1 MNKKKDKL
9 QKNLLTAGIGLA
21 TVVAVGVATDTQ
33 AKASE
38 KDTTTPS
45 TTVKAEKPTVDL
57 KKQVENQ
64 EKVVETTE
72 TEVKDLKNNV
82 ISSTKEVAN
91 IEEKAKEATPE
102 NIAKVEKAVED
113 KKADLKANEEKAT
126 VLASSENSKQKEVA
140 LAETEV
146 KVAEINL
153 NKAKE
158 ETTKAKIDLQ
168 KAKEVLAGT
177 NQEKVVKALEEA
189 KKQVEIDKADLEAKA
204 KALEEAKKQ
213 DKVRQDRINTLTTTK
228 EQATKDYNKASSDL
242 EAKTKE
248 LEVAKTKLALATKE
262 LEVAKNN
269 AEGINRIVLS
279 EEYVKALKDSF
290 DNNLSREEQ
299 DKAYDKLGKL
309 SSQDLKKNSYK
320 NNKNDDTKTKYDIE
334 NLPENIRTEL
344 SLFAADL
351 INQIREQFKLPKVK
365 VTSSAVEFAKI
376 VGNGYMADNWNSLVG
391 HDARAVNEGARKFGL
406 PTSSDEEVA
415 KHQQYYENYY
425 GYGLATKN
433 VTLAQLKRE
442 VYNGIIEFMIGGGE
456 WFHAQSI
463 AGINY
468 GTPDEEY
475 FGLDFSISNGWT
487 NIHYIKVPADYVK
500 QATKTNFN
508 TTEIDNPNN
517 STTLLAKLTTAEKSV
532 SNINV
537 EVDTKTKEQVA
548 LQTAYNN
555 TKKSL
560 TDVTSELEFLE
571 NTKTFTEEA
580 TTSYAKASNK
590 LANDTNVLNKAQKD
604 FDSLNA
610 DVRIKQ
616 KAVEIATTTL
626 AEKESTQVTKQKEF
640 NEKQVVLDTLV
651 KQLGD
656 IQKQI
661 SENNKV
667 ISELKQDIKTK
678 EVELAVLQNAP
689 KLLKVEQ
696 EKLTELKSSLANKEK
711 QLAEA
716 IDLYSKLLKQQIGNL
731 EFDQKAPENVLP
743 EAVIKETTRED
754 VEKYNVKEELDS
766 TLEAGKR
773 VVKVKGVNGKKKVKV
788 ATLTVNG
795 EVVNSIEEVLSEEKA
810 IDEVVLVGTK
820 EEAKPTEPT
829 EPTAPAKPT
838 NLEDKKAKKENVQKL
853 PNTGETTSDVA
864 GFGLLLSVL
873 TLGLYR
879 KKQN

>member
-33 AKASE
+33 VKASE

-72 TEVKDLKNNV
+72 AEVKDLKNNV
-82 ISSTKEVAN
+82 ISSTKKVATL
-91 IEEKAKEATPE
+91 EEKIKEATPE

-126 VLASSENSKQKEVA
+126 VLASSESNKQKEVA

-158 ETTKAKIDLQ
+158 KTTKAKTDLQ

-177 NQEKVVKALEEA
+177 NQEKVIKALEEA
-189 KKQVEIDKADLEAKA
+189 KKQVELDKADLEAKV

-228 EQATKDYNKASSDL
+228 EQVTKDYNKASSDL

-320 NNKNDDTKTKYDIE
+320 NNKNDDMKTKYDIE

-376 VGNGYMADNWNSLVG
+376 VGNGYTTDNWNSLVG
-391 HDARAVNEGARKFGL
+391 HDARAVNEGAREFGL

-463 AGINY
+463 AGINW
-468 GTPDEEY
+468 GQADEEY

-487 NIHYIKVPADYVK
+487 NIHYIKVPANYVK

-508 TTEIDNPNN
+508 TTEIDNPND
-517 STTLLAKLTTAEKSV
+517 STILLAKLTTAEKNV

-548 LQTAYNN
+548 LQSAYNN

-571 NTKTFTEEA
+571 NTKTFTEDA

-590 LANDTNVLNKAQKD
+590 LANDTNALDKAQKD

-610 DVRIKQ
+610 DVKTKQ
-616 KAVEIATTTL
+616 RAVEIATTTL
-626 AEKESTQVTKQKEF
+626 AEKERTQATKQKEF
-640 NEKQVVLDTLV
+640 NERQVVLDTLV

-661 SENNKV
+661 SENNKA
-667 ISELKQDIKTK
+667 ISELKQGIKTK
-678 EVELAVLQNAP
+678 ENELVVLQNAP
-689 KLLKVEQ
+689 KLLKAEQ
-696 EKLTELKSSLANKEK
+696 EKLAELKSSLANKEK

-716 IDLYSKLLKQQIGNL
+716 IDLYSKLLKQEIGSL
-731 EFDQKAPENVLP
+731 EYDQKAPENVLP
-743 EAVIKETTRED
+743 EAIIKETTRED
-754 VEKYNVKEELDS
+754 VVKYNVKEELDS

-773 VVKVKGVNGKKKVKV
+773 VIKVKGINGKKKVKV
-788 ATLTVNG
+788 TTLTVNG
-795 EVVNSIEEVLSEEKA
+795 EVVNSLEEVLSEEKA

-820 EEAKPTEPT
+820 EKTKSTEPT
-829 EPTAPAKPT
+829 TPAKPT
-838 NLEDKKAKKENVQKL
+838 NSEDKKTKKENVQKL

-864 GFGLLLSVL
+864 EFGLLLSVL

-879 KKQN
+879 RKQR

>member
-72 TEVKDLKNNV
+72 AEVKDLKNNV
-82 ISSTKEVAN
+82 ISSTKKVA
-91 IEEKAKEATPE
+91 ILEEKTKEATPE

-126 VLASSENSKQKEVA
+126 VLASSESSKQKEVA

-158 ETTKAKIDLQ
+158 ETTKAKTDLQ
-168 KAKEVLAGT
+168 KVKEVLAGT

-189 KKQVEIDKADLEAKA
+189 KKQVELDKADLEAKA

-279 EEYVKALKDSF
+279 EEYVKALKDSYDY
-290 DNNLSREEQ
+290 DNLTREEREKA
-299 DKAYDKLGKL
+299 DKILEKINYDELR
-309 SSQDLKKNSYK
+309 SKNKYVK
-320 NNKNDDTKTKYDIE
+320 NKNDDNITSYDIE
-334 NLPENIRTEL
+334 NLPENVRTKL

-365 VTSSAVEFAKI
+365 VTSSAIEFAKK
-376 VGNGYMADNWNSLVG
+376 VGDGYTTDNWNNRKG
-391 HDARAVNEGARKFGL
+391 HDAKAINNVAREYGL
-406 PTSSDEEVA
+406 PTTSLKEEA
-415 KHQQYYENYY
+415 EGGQYYENYF
-425 GYGLATKN
+425 GYGLNRKN
-433 VTLAQLKRE
+433 VTYTELKE
-442 VYNGIIEFMIGGGE
+442 EIYKGIVGFMLNGWE
-456 WFHAQSI
+456 WLHAQSI

-508 TTEIDNPNN
+508 STEINNPND

-532 SNINV
+532 SNINE
-537 EVDTKTKEQVA
+537 EVGTKAKEQVA

-560 TDVTSELEFLE
+560 TDATSELEFLE

-580 TTSYAKASNK
+580 TTSYAKASNR
-590 LANDTNVLNKAQKD
+590 LANDTNALNKAQKD
-604 FDSLNA
+604 LDSLNA
-610 DVRIKQ
+610 DVKTKQ
-616 KAVEIATTTL
+616 RAVDIATTTL
-626 AEKESTQVTKQKEF
+626 AEKERAQVTKQKEF

-678 EVELAVLQNAP
+678 ENELVVLQNAP
-689 KLLKVEQ
+689 KLLKAEQ
-696 EKLTELKSSLANKEK
+696 EKLVELKSSLANKER

-754 VEKYNVKEELDS
+754 VVKYNVKEELDS

-829 EPTAPAKPT
+829 TPAKQT
-838 NLEDKKAKKENVQKL
+838 NSEDKKAKKENVQKL

-879 KKQN
+879 RKQR

>member
-72 TEVKDLKNNV
+72 AEVKDLKNNV
-82 ISSTKEVAN
+82 ISSTKKVATL
-91 IEEKAKEATPE
+91 EEKTKEATPE
-102 NIAKVEKAVED
+102 NIAKVEKTVED

-126 VLASSENSKQKEVA
+126 VLANSENRKQKEVS

-153 NKAKE
+153 NEAKE
-158 ETTKAKIDLQ
+158 ETTKAKTDLQ

-189 KKQVEIDKADLEAKA
+189 KKQVELDKADLEAKV

-299 DKAYDKLGKL
+299 DKAYNKLGKL
-309 SSQDLKKNSYK
+309 SSEDLKKNSYK
-320 NNKNDDTKTKYDIE
+320 NNKNDDMKTKYDIE

-376 VGNGYMADNWNSLVG
+376 VGDGYTADNWNSLVG

-406 PTSSDEEVA
+406 LTSSDEEVA

-463 AGINY
+463 AGINW
-468 GTPDEEY
+468 GQADEEY

-487 NIHYIKVPADYVK
+487 NIHYIKVPANYVK

-508 TTEIDNPNN
+508 TTEIDNPND

-537 EVDTKTKEQVA
+537 EVDSKTKEQVA

-580 TTSYAKASNK
+580 TASYTKASNK
-590 LANDTNVLNKAQKD
+590 LANDTNALNKAQKD

-610 DVRIKQ
+610 DVKTKQ
-616 KAVEIATTTL
+616 RAVDIATTTL
-626 AEKESTQVTKQKEF
+626 AEKERAQVTKQKEF

-661 SENNKV
+661 SESNKA
-667 ISELKQDIKTK
+667 ISELKQGIKTK
-678 EVELAVLQNAP
+678 ENELVVLQNAP
-689 KLLKVEQ
+689 KLLKAEQ
-696 EKLTELKSSLANKEK
+696 EKLAKLKSSLENKEK

-743 EAVIKETTRED
+743 EAIIKETIRED
-754 VEKYNVKEELDS
+754 VVKYNVKEELDS

-788 ATLTVNG
+788 TTLTVNG
-795 EVVNSIEEVLSEEKA
+795 EVVNSLEEVLSEEKA
-810 IDEVVLVGTK
+810 VDEVVLVGTK
-820 EEAKPTEPT
+820 EKTKPTEPT
-829 EPTAPAKPT
+829 TPAKPI
-838 NLEDKKAKKENVQKL
+838 NSEDKKSKKENVQKL

-879 KKQN
+879 RKQR

>member
-45 TTVKAEKPTVDL
+45 TTVKAENPTVDL

-72 TEVKDLKNNV
+72 AEVKDLKNNV
-82 ISSTKEVAN
+82 MSSTKKVA
-91 IEEKAKEATPE
+91 ILEEKTKEATPE

-126 VLASSENSKQKEVA
+126 VLASSESSKQKEVA

-158 ETTKAKIDLQ
+158 ETTKAKTDLQ

-189 KKQVEIDKADLEAKA
+189 KKQVELDKADLEVKA

-279 EEYVKALKDSF
+279 EEYVKALKDSYDY
-290 DNNLSREEQ
+290 DNLTREEREKA
-299 DKAYDKLGKL
+299 DKILEKINYDELR
-309 SSQDLKKNSYK
+309 SKNKYVK
-320 NNKNDDTKTKYDIE
+320 NKNDDNITSYDIE
-334 NLPENIRTEL
+334 NLPENVRTKL

-365 VTSSAVEFAKI
+365 VTSSAIEFAKK
-376 VGNGYMADNWNSLVG
+376 VGDGYTTDNWNNRKG
-391 HDARAVNEGARKFGL
+391 HDAKAINNVAREYGL
-406 PTSSDEEVA
+406 PTTSLKEEA
-415 KHQQYYENYY
+415 EGGQYYENYF
-425 GYGLATKN
+425 GYGLNRKN
-433 VTLAQLKRE
+433 VTYTELKEE
-442 VYNGIIEFMIGGGE
+442 VYKGIVGFMLNGWE
-456 WFHAQSI
+456 WLHAQSI

-508 TTEIDNPNN
+508 STEINNPND

-532 SNINV
+532 SNINE
-537 EVDTKTKEQVA
+537 EVGTKAKEQVA

-560 TDVTSELEFLE
+560 TDATSELEFLE

-590 LANDTNVLNKAQKD
+590 LANDTNALNKAQKD
-604 FDSLNA
+604 LDSLNA
-610 DVRIKQ
+610 DVKTKQ
-616 KAVEIATTTL
+616 RAVDIATTTL
-626 AEKESTQVTKQKEF
+626 AEKERAQVTKQKEF

-678 EVELAVLQNAP
+678 ENELVVLQNAP
-689 KLLKVEQ
+689 KLLKAEQ
-696 EKLTELKSSLANKEK
+696 EKLVELKSSLANKER

-731 EFDQKAPENVLP
+731 EFDKKAPENVLP

-754 VEKYNVKEELDS
+754 VVKYNVKEELDS

-829 EPTAPAKPT
+829 TPAKPI
-838 NLEDKKAKKENVQKL
+838 NSEDKKAKKENVQKL

-879 KKQN
+879 RKQR

>member
-72 TEVKDLKNNV
+72 AEVKDLKNNV
-82 ISSTKEVAN
+82 ISSTKKVAN
-91 IEEKAKEATPE
+91 LEEKAKEATPE

-126 VLASSENSKQKEVA
+126 VLASSESNKQKEVA

-158 ETTKAKIDLQ
+158 ETTKAKTDLQ

-189 KKQVEIDKADLEAKA
+189 KKQVELDKADLEVKA

-279 EEYVKALKDSF
+279 EEYVKALKDSQNYDTLTREDRRKAREILKRINDEV
-290 DNNLSREEQ
+290 DNLN
-299 DKAYDKLGKL
+299 KYHK
-309 SSQDLKKNSYK
+309 
-320 NNKNDDTKTKYDIE
+320 NKNDDIQTKYDIE

-376 VGNGYMADNWNSLVG
+376 VGDGYTADNWNSLVG

-406 PTSSDEEVA
+406 LTSSDEEVA
-415 KHQQYYENYY
+415 KHEQYYENYY

-442 VYNGIIEFMIGGGE
+442 VYNGIIGFMFNGRE
-456 WFHAQSI
+456 WLHAQSI

-487 NIHYIKVPADYVK
+487 NIHYIKVPKHYLEN
-500 QATKTNFN
+500 ATKSNFN
-508 TTEIDNPNN
+508 TTKIDNPND

-532 SNINV
+532 SKINV

-580 TTSYAKASNK
+580 TASYTKASNK
-590 LANDTNVLNKAQKD
+590 LANDTNALNKAQKD

-610 DVRIKQ
+610 DVRTKQ

-626 AEKESTQVTKQKEF
+626 AEKERAQVTKQKEF

-661 SENNKV
+661 SESNKA
-667 ISELKQDIKTK
+667 ISELKQGIKTK
-678 EVELAVLQNAP
+678 ENELVVLQNAP
-689 KLLKVEQ
+689 KLLKAEQ
-696 EKLTELKSSLANKEK
+696 EKLAKLKSSLENKEK

-743 EAVIKETTRED
+743 EAIIKETIRED
-754 VEKYNVKEELDS
+754 VVKYNVKEELDS
-766 TLEAGKR
+766 TLETGKR

-788 ATLTVNG
+788 TTLTVNG
-795 EVVNSIEEVLSEEKA
+795 EVVNSLEEVLNEEKA
-810 IDEVVLVGTK
+810 VDEVVLVGTK
-820 EEAKPTEPT
+820 EKTKPTEST
-829 EPTAPAKPT
+829 TPAKPT
-838 NLEDKKAKKENVQKL
+838 NSEDKKTKKENVQKL

-879 KKQN
+879 RKQR

>member
-45 TTVKAEKPTVDL
+45 TTVKAENPTVDL

-72 TEVKDLKNNV
+72 AEVKDLKNNV
-82 ISSTKEVAN
+82 ISSTKKVA
-91 IEEKAKEATPE
+91 ILEEKTKEATPE

-113 KKADLKANEEKAT
+113 KKVDLKANEEKAT
-126 VLASSENSKQKEVA
+126 VLASSESSKQKEVA

-158 ETTKAKIDLQ
+158 ETTKAKTDLQ

-189 KKQVEIDKADLEAKA
+189 KKQVELDKADLEAKA

-242 EAKTKE
+242 EAKAKE

-279 EEYVKALKDSF
+279 EEYVKALKDSYDY
-290 DNNLSREEQ
+290 DNLTREERKKA
-299 DKAYDKLGKL
+299 DKILEKINYDELR
-309 SSQDLKKNSYK
+309 SKNKYVK
-320 NNKNDDTKTKYDIE
+320 NKNDDNITSYDIE
-334 NLPENIRTEL
+334 NLPENVRTKL

-365 VTSSAVEFAKI
+365 VTSSAIEFAKK
-376 VGNGYMADNWNSLVG
+376 VGDGYTADNWNNTKG
-391 HDARAVNEGARKFGL
+391 HDAKAINNVAREYGL
-406 PTSSDEEVA
+406 PTTTLKEE
-415 KHQQYYENYY
+415 QDGGQYYENYF
-425 GYGLATKN
+425 GYGLNRKN
-433 VTLAQLKRE
+433 VTYTELKEE
-442 VYNGIIEFMIGGGE
+442 VYKGIVQFMLNGWE
-456 WFHAQSI
+456 WLHAQSI

-475 FGLDFSISNGWT
+475 FGLDFSISSGWT

-500 QATKTNFN
+500 QASKTNFN
-508 TTEIDNPNN
+508 TTEINNPND
-517 STTLLAKLTTAEKSV
+517 STILLAKLTTAEKSV
-532 SNINV
+532 SNINE
-537 EVDTKTKEQVA
+537 EVGTKAKEQVA

-580 TTSYAKASNK
+580 TASYTKASNR
-590 LANDTNVLNKAQKD
+590 LANDTNALNKAQKD

-610 DVRIKQ
+610 DVKTKQ
-616 KAVEIATTTL
+616 RAVDIATTTL
-626 AEKESTQVTKQKEF
+626 AEKERAQVTKQKEF
-640 NEKQVVLDTLV
+640 NEKQAVLDTLV
-651 KQLGD
+651 KQLVD

-661 SENNKV
+661 SENNKA
-667 ISELKQDIKTK
+667 ISELKQGIKTK
-678 EVELAVLQNAP
+678 ENELVVLQNAP
-689 KLLKVEQ
+689 KLLKEEQ
-696 EKLTELKSSLANKEK
+696 EKLAKLESSLANKER

-754 VEKYNVKEELDS
+754 VVKYNVKEELDS

-829 EPTAPAKPT
+829 TPAKQT
-838 NLEDKKAKKENVQKL
+838 NSEDKKAKKENVQKL

-879 KKQN
+879 RKQR

>member
-72 TEVKDLKNNV
+72 VEVKDLKNNV
-82 ISSTKEVAN
+82 ISSTKKVA
-91 IEEKAKEATPE
+91 ILEEKTKEATPE
-102 NIAKVEKAVED
+102 NIAKVEKTIEE
-113 KKADLKANEEKAT
+113 KKTDLKANEEKAT
-126 VLASSENSKQKEVA
+126 GLASSESNKQKEVA

-158 ETTKAKIDLQ
+158 ETTKAKTDLQ

-189 KKQVEIDKADLEAKA
+189 KKQVELDKADLEAKA

-279 EEYVKALKDSF
+279 EEYVKALKDSYDY
-290 DNNLSREEQ
+290 DNLTREERKKA
-299 DKAYDKLGKL
+299 DKILERINYDELR
-309 SSQDLKKNSYK
+309 SKNKYVK
-320 NNKNDDTKTKYDIE
+320 NKNDDNITSYDIE
-334 NLPENIRTEL
+334 NLPENVRTKL

-365 VTSSAVEFAKI
+365 VTSSAIEFAKK
-376 VGNGYMADNWNSLVG
+376 VGDGYTADNWNNTKG
-391 HDARAVNEGARKFGL
+391 HDAKAINNVAREYGL
-406 PTSSDEEVA
+406 PTTTLKEE
-415 KHQQYYENYY
+415 QDGGQYYENYF
-425 GYGLATKN
+425 GYGLNRKN
-433 VTLAQLKRE
+433 VTYTELKEE
-442 VYNGIIEFMIGGGE
+442 VYKGIVQFMLNGWE
-456 WFHAQSI
+456 WLHAQSI
-463 AGINY
+463 AGTNY

-475 FGLDFSISNGWT
+475 FGLDFSISSGWT

-500 QATKTNFN
+500 QASKTNFN
-508 TTEIDNPNN
+508 TTEINNPND

-532 SNINV
+532 SNINE
-537 EVDTKTKEQVA
+537 EVGTKAKEQVA

-580 TTSYAKASNK
+580 TASYTKASNK
-590 LANDTNVLNKAQKD
+590 LANDTNALNKAQKD

-610 DVRIKQ
+610 DVKTKQ
-616 KAVEIATTTL
+616 RAVDIAITTL
-626 AEKESTQVTKQKEF
+626 VEKERAQVTKQKEF

-678 EVELAVLQNAP
+678 ENELVVLQNAP
-689 KLLKVEQ
+689 KLLKAEQ
-696 EKLTELKSSLANKEK
+696 EKLVELKSSLANKER
-711 QLAEA
+711 QLAET

-754 VEKYNVKEELDS
+754 VVKYNVKEELDS

-795 EVVNSIEEVLSEEKA
+795 EVVNSIEEVLSKEKA

-829 EPTAPAKPT
+829 TPAKQT
-838 NLEDKKAKKENVQKL
+838 NSEDKKVKKENVQKL

-879 KKQN
+879 RKQR

>member
-45 TTVKAEKPTVDL
+45 TTVKAEKPVVDL

-72 TEVKDLKNNV
+72 AEVKDLKNNV
-82 ISSTKEVAN
+82 ISSTKKVATL
-91 IEEKAKEATPE
+91 EEKTKEATPE

-126 VLASSENSKQKEVA
+126 VLASSESNKQKEVA

-158 ETTKAKIDLQ
+158 ETTKAKTDLQ

-189 KKQVEIDKADLEAKA
+189 KKQVELDKADLEAKA

-213 DKVRQDRINTLTTTK
+213 DKARQDRINTLTTTK
-228 EQATKDYNKASSDL
+228 EQVSKDYNKASSDL

-279 EEYVKALKDSF
+279 EEYVKALKDSYDY
-290 DNNLSREEQ
+290 DNLTREERKKA
-299 DKAYDKLGKL
+299 DKILEKINYDELR
-309 SSQDLKKNSYK
+309 SKNKYVK
-320 NNKNDDTKTKYDIE
+320 NKNDDNITSYDIE
-334 NLPENIRTEL
+334 NLPENVRTKL

-365 VTSSAVEFAKI
+365 VTSSAIEFAKK
-376 VGNGYMADNWNSLVG
+376 VGDGYTADNWNNTKG
-391 HDARAVNEGARKFGL
+391 HDAKAINNVAREYGL
-406 PTSSDEEVA
+406 STTTLKEE
-415 KHQQYYENYY
+415 QDGGQYYENYF
-425 GYGLATKN
+425 GYGLNRKN
-433 VTLAQLKRE
+433 VTYTELKEE
-442 VYNGIIEFMIGGGE
+442 VYKGIVQFMLNGWE
-456 WFHAQSI
+456 WLHAQSI

-475 FGLDFSISNGWT
+475 FGLDFSISSGWT

-500 QATKTNFN
+500 QASKTNFN
-508 TTEIDNPNN
+508 TTEINNPND
-517 STTLLAKLTTAEKSV
+517 STILLAKLTTAEKSI
-532 SNINV
+532 SNINE
-537 EVDTKTKEQVA
+537 EVGTKAKEQVA

-560 TDVTSELEFLE
+560 ADATSELEFLE

-590 LANDTNVLNKAQKD
+590 LANDTNALNKAQKD

-610 DVRIKQ
+610 DVKTKQ
-616 KAVEIATTTL
+616 RAVDIATTTL
-626 AEKESTQVTKQKEF
+626 AEKERAQVTKQKEF

-678 EVELAVLQNAP
+678 ENELVVLQNAP
-689 KLLKVEQ
+689 KLLKAEQ
-696 EKLTELKSSLANKEK
+696 EKLVELKSSLANKER

-754 VEKYNVKEELDS
+754 VVKYNVKEELDS

-829 EPTAPAKPT
+829 TPAKQT
-838 NLEDKKAKKENVQKL
+838 NSEDKKAKKENVQKL

-879 KKQN
+879 RKQR

>member
-38 KDTTTPS
+38 KDATAPS

-72 TEVKDLKNNV
+72 AEVKDLKNNV
-82 ISSTKEVAN
+82 ISSTKKVA
-91 IEEKAKEATPE
+91 ILEEKTKEATPE
-102 NIAKVEKAVED
+102 NIAKVEKTVED

-126 VLASSENSKQKEVA
+126 GLASSESNKQKEVA

-158 ETTKAKIDLQ
+158 ETTKAKTELQ

-189 KKQVEIDKADLEAKA
+189 KKQVELDKADLEEKV

-279 EEYVKALKDSF
+279 EEYVKALKDSYNY
-290 DNNLSREEQ
+290 DNLTREERE
-299 DKAYDKLGKL
+299 KADEILEKINYDELR
-309 SSQDLKKNSYK
+309 SKNKYVK
-320 NNKNDDTKTKYDIE
+320 NKNDDNITSYDIE
-334 NLPENIRTEL
+334 NLPENVRTEL
-344 SLFAADL
+344 SLFASDL

-365 VTSSAVEFAKI
+365 VTPSAVEFAKK
-376 VGNGYMADNWNSLVG
+376 VGDGYTTDNWNSSKG
-391 HDARAVNEGARKFGL
+391 HDAKAINNVAREYGLQTTSLKEEAEGG
-406 PTSSDEEVA
+406 
-415 KHQQYYENYY
+415 QYYENYF
-425 GYGLATKN
+425 GYSLNGKN
-433 VTLAQLKRE
+433 VTYPELKEE
-442 VYNGIIEFMIGGGE
+442 VYKGIVEFMLNGYE
-456 WFHAQSI
+456 WLHAQSI
-463 AGINY
+463 AGINW
-468 GTPDEEY
+468 GQPDEEY

-487 NIHYIKVPADYVK
+487 NIHYIKVPANYVK

-508 TTEIDNPNN
+508 TTEINNPND
-517 STTLLAKLTTAEKSV
+517 STTLLTKLTTAEKSI

-537 EVDTKTKEQVA
+537 EVDTKSKEQVA

-560 TDVTSELEFLE
+560 TDATSELEFLE
-571 NTKTFTEEA
+571 NTTTFTEEA

-590 LANDTNVLNKAQKD
+590 LANDTNALNKAQKD

-610 DVRIKQ
+610 DVKIKQ
-616 KAVEIATTTL
+616 RA
-626 AEKESTQVTKQKEF
+626 
-640 NEKQVVLDTLV
+640 
-651 KQLGD
+651 
-656 IQKQI
+656 
-661 SENNKV
+661 
-667 ISELKQDIKTK
+667 
-678 EVELAVLQNAP
+678 
-689 KLLKVEQ
+689 
-696 EKLTELKSSLANKEK
+696 SS
-711 QLAEA
+711 
-716 IDLYSKLLKQQIGNL
+716 
-731 EFDQKAPENVLP
+731 F
-743 EAVIKETTRED
+743 T
-754 VEKYNVKEELDS
+754 
-766 TLEAGKR
+766 
-773 VVKVKGVNGKKKVKV
+773 
-788 ATLTVNG
+788 
-795 EVVNSIEEVLSEEKA
+795 NSI
-810 IDEVVLVGTK
+810 
-820 EEAKPTEPT
+820 
-829 EPTAPAKPT
+829 
-838 NLEDKKAKKENVQKL
+838 
-853 PNTGETTSDVA
+853 
-864 GFGLLLSVL
+864 
-873 TLGLYR
+873 
-879 KKQN
+879 

>member
-72 TEVKDLKNNV
+72 SEVKDLKNNV
-82 ISSTKEVAN
+82 ISSTKKVATL
-91 IEEKAKEATPE
+91 EEKTKEATPE

-126 VLASSENSKQKEVA
+126 VLASSESNKQKEVA

-158 ETTKAKIDLQ
+158 ETTKAKTDLQ

-189 KKQVEIDKADLEAKA
+189 KKQVELDKADLEAKV

-213 DKVRQDRINTLTTTK
+213 DKARQDRINTLTTTK
-228 EQATKDYNKASSDL
+228 EQVSKDYNKASSDL

-279 EEYVKALKDSF
+279 EEYVKALKDSYDY
-290 DNNLSREEQ
+290 DNLTREERKKA
-299 DKAYDKLGKL
+299 DKILEKINYDELR
-309 SSQDLKKNSYK
+309 SKNKYVK
-320 NNKNDDTKTKYDIE
+320 NKNDDNITSYDIE
-334 NLPENIRTEL
+334 NLPENVRTKL

-365 VTSSAVEFAKI
+365 VTSSAIEFAKK
-376 VGNGYMADNWNSLVG
+376 VGDGYTADNWNNTKG
-391 HDARAVNEGARKFGL
+391 HDAKAINNVAREYGL
-406 PTSSDEEVA
+406 PTTTLKEE
-415 KHQQYYENYY
+415 QDGGQYYENYF
-425 GYGLATKN
+425 GYGLNRKN
-433 VTLAQLKRE
+433 VTYTELKEE
-442 VYNGIIEFMIGGGE
+442 VYKGIVQFMLNGWE
-456 WFHAQSI
+456 WLHAQSI

-475 FGLDFSISNGWT
+475 FGLDFSISSGWT

-500 QATKTNFN
+500 QASKTNFN
-508 TTEIDNPNN
+508 TTEINNPND
-517 STTLLAKLTTAEKSV
+517 STILLAKLTTAEKSV

-560 TDVTSELEFLE
+560 TDATSELEFLE

-580 TTSYAKASNK
+580 TASYTKANNR
-590 LANDTNVLNKAQKD
+590 LANDTNALNKAQKD

-610 DVRIKQ
+610 DVKTKQ
-616 KAVEIATTTL
+616 RAVDIATTML
-626 AEKESTQVTKQKEF
+626 AEKERAQVTKQKEF

-678 EVELAVLQNAP
+678 ENELVVLQNAP
-689 KLLKVEQ
+689 KLLKSEQ
-696 EKLTELKSSLANKEK
+696 EKLTELKSSLENKEK

-754 VEKYNVKEELDS
+754 IVKYNVKEELDS

-820 EEAKPTEPT
+820 EEAKPTKPT
-829 EPTAPAKPT
+829 THAKPI
-838 NLEDKKAKKENVQKL
+838 NSEDKKAKKENVQKL

-879 KKQN
+879 RKQR

>member
-72 TEVKDLKNNV
+72 AEVKDLKNNV
-82 ISSTKEVAN
+82 ISSTKKVATL
-91 IEEKAKEATPE
+91 EEKTKEATPE

-126 VLASSENSKQKEVA
+126 VLASSESNKQKEVA

-158 ETTKAKIDLQ
+158 ETEKAKTELQ

-177 NQEKVVKALEEA
+177 NQEKVIKELEEA
-189 KKQVEIDKADLEAKA
+189 KKQVELDKADLEVKA

-213 DKVRQDRINTLTTTK
+213 DKVRQDRINALTTTK

-299 DKAYDKLGKL
+299 DKAYNKLGKL
-309 SSQDLKKNSYK
+309 SSEDLKKNSYK
-320 NNKNDDTKTKYDIE
+320 NNKNDDMKTKYDIE

-365 VTSSAVEFAKI
+365 VTPSALEFAKK
-376 VGNGYMADNWNSLVG
+376 VGDGYTADNWNNTKG
-391 HDARAVNEGARKFGL
+391 HDAKAINNVAREYGL
-406 PTSSDEEVA
+406 PTTTLKEE
-415 KHQQYYENYY
+415 QDGGQYYEDYF
-425 GYGLATKN
+425 GYGLNGKN
-433 VTLAQLKRE
+433 VTYAELKKE
-442 VYNGIIEFMIGGGE
+442 VYRGIVVFMLNGWE
-456 WFHAQSI
+456 WLHAQSI

-475 FGLDFSISNGWT
+475 FGLDFSTSNGWT

-508 TTEIDNPNN
+508 TTEINNPND

-532 SNINV
+532 SNINA
-537 EVDTKTKEQVA
+537 EVDTKSKEQVA

-560 TDVTSELEFLE
+560 TDATSELEFLE

-590 LANDTNVLNKAQKD
+590 LANDTNALDKAQKD

-610 DVRIKQ
+610 DVKTKQ
-616 KAVEIATTTL
+616 RAVDIATTTL
-626 AEKESTQVTKQKEF
+626 AEKERAQVTKQKEF

-661 SENNKV
+661 SESNKA
-667 ISELKQDIKTK
+667 ISELKQGIKTK
-678 EVELAVLQNAP
+678 ENELVVLQNAP
-689 KLLKVEQ
+689 KLLKAEQ
-696 EKLTELKSSLANKEK
+696 EKLAKLKSSLENKEK

-743 EAVIKETTRED
+743 EAIIKETIRED
-754 VEKYNVKEELDS
+754 VVKYNVKEELDS

-788 ATLTVNG
+788 TTLTVNG
-795 EVVNSIEEVLSEEKA
+795 EVVNSLEEVLSEEKA
-810 IDEVVLVGTK
+810 VDEVVLVGTK
-820 EEAKPTEPT
+820 EKTKPTEPT
-829 EPTAPAKPT
+829 TPAKPI
-838 NLEDKKAKKENVQKL
+838 NSEDKKSKKENVQKL

-879 KKQN
+879 RKQR

>member
-72 TEVKDLKNNV
+72 AEVKDLKNNV

-91 IEEKAKEATPE
+91 LEGKAKEATPE

-126 VLASSENSKQKEVA
+126 VLASSESNKQKEVS

-158 ETTKAKIDLQ
+158 ETTKAKTDLQ

-696 EKLTELKSSLANKEK
+696 EKLTKLKSSLANKEK

-754 VEKYNVKEELDS
+754 VVKYNVKEELDL

-829 EPTAPAKPT
+829 APAKPT
-838 NLEDKKAKKENVQKL
+838 NLEDKQAKKENVQKL

-879 KKQN
+879 KKRN

>member
-9 QKNLLTAGIGLA
+9 QKNLLTASLGLA

-72 TEVKDLKNNV
+72 VEVKDLKNNV
-82 ISSTKEVAN
+82 ISSTKKVATL
-91 IEEKAKEATPE
+91 EEKTKEATPE
-102 NIAKVEKAVED
+102 NIAKVEKTIEE
-113 KKADLKANEEKAT
+113 KKTDLKANEEKAT
-126 VLASSENSKQKEVA
+126 VLANSENSKQKEVA

-158 ETTKAKIDLQ
+158 ETTKAQTDLQ

-177 NQEKVVKALEEA
+177 NQEKVIKALEEA
-189 KKQVEIDKADLEAKA
+189 KKQVELDKADLEAKA

-279 EEYVKALKDSF
+279 EEYVKALKDSYDY
-290 DNNLSREEQ
+290 DNLTREERKKA
-299 DKAYDKLGKL
+299 DKILEKINYDELR
-309 SSQDLKKNSYK
+309 SKNKYVK
-320 NNKNDDTKTKYDIE
+320 NKNDDNITSYDIE
-334 NLPENIRTEL
+334 NLPENVRTKL

-365 VTSSAVEFAKI
+365 VTSSAIEFAKK
-376 VGNGYMADNWNSLVG
+376 VGDGYTADNWNNTKG
-391 HDARAVNEGARKFGL
+391 HDAKAINNVAREYGL
-406 PTSSDEEVA
+406 PTTTLKEE
-415 KHQQYYENYY
+415 QDGGQYYENYF
-425 GYGLATKN
+425 GYGLNRKN
-433 VTLAQLKRE
+433 VTYTELKEE
-442 VYNGIIEFMIGGGE
+442 VYKGIVQFMLNGWE
-456 WFHAQSI
+456 WLHAQSI

-475 FGLDFSISNGWT
+475 FGLDFSISSGWT

-500 QATKTNFN
+500 QASKTNFN
-508 TTEIDNPNN
+508 TTEINNPND
-517 STTLLAKLTTAEKSV
+517 STILLAKLTTAEKSV

-548 LQTAYNN
+548 LQTAYNS

-560 TDVTSELEFLE
+560 ADVTSELEFLE

-580 TTSYAKASNK
+580 TASYTKASNK

-610 DVRIKQ
+610 DVKTKQ
-616 KAVEIATTTL
+616 RAVDIATTTL
-626 AEKESTQVTKQKEF
+626 AEKERVQVTKQKEF

-678 EVELAVLQNAP
+678 ENELVVLQNAP
-689 KLLKVEQ
+689 KLLKAEQ
-696 EKLTELKSSLANKEK
+696 EKLVELKSSLANKER

-754 VEKYNVKEELDS
+754 VVKYNVKEELDS

-829 EPTAPAKPT
+829 TPAKQT
-838 NLEDKKAKKENVQKL
+838 NSEDKKAKKENVQKL

-879 KKQN
+879 RKQR

>member
-9 QKNLLTAGIGLA
+9 QKNLLTAGLGLA

-33 AKASE
+33 AKASD

-45 TTVKAEKPTVDL
+45 TTVKAENPTVDL

-72 TEVKDLKNNV
+72 VEVKDLKNNV
-82 ISSTKEVAN
+82 ISSTKKVAN
-91 IEEKAKEATPE
+91 LEEKAKEATPE

-126 VLASSENSKQKEVA
+126 VLVSSESSKQKEVA

-158 ETTKAKIDLQ
+158 ETTKAKTDLQ

-189 KKQVEIDKADLEAKA
+189 KKQVELDKADLEAKA

-279 EEYVKALKDSF
+279 EEYVKALKDSYDY
-290 DNNLSREEQ
+290 DNLTREEREKA
-299 DKAYDKLGKL
+299 DKILEKINYDELR
-309 SSQDLKKNSYK
+309 SKNKYVK
-320 NNKNDDTKTKYDIE
+320 NKNDDNITSYDIE
-334 NLPENIRTEL
+334 NLPENVRTKL

-365 VTSSAVEFAKI
+365 VTPSAVEFAKK
-376 VGNGYMADNWNSLVG
+376 VGDGYTADNWNNTKG
-391 HDARAVNEGARKFGL
+391 HDAKAINNVAREYGL
-406 PTSSDEEVA
+406 PTTTLKEE
-415 KHQQYYENYY
+415 QDGGQYYENYF
-425 GYGLATKN
+425 GYGLNRKN
-433 VTLAQLKRE
+433 VTYTELKEE
-442 VYNGIIEFMIGGGE
+442 VYKGIVGFMLNGWE
-456 WFHAQSI
+456 WLHAQSI

-500 QATKTNFN
+500 QASKTNFN
-508 TTEIDNPNN
+508 TTEINNPND

-537 EVDTKTKEQVA
+537 EVNTKEKEQVA
-548 LQTAYNN
+548 LQTSYNN

-560 TDVTSELEFLE
+560 ADVTSELEFLE

-580 TTSYAKASNK
+580 TASYTKASNK
-590 LANDTNVLNKAQKD
+590 LANDTNALNKAQKD

-610 DVRIKQ
+610 DVKTKQ
-616 KAVEIATTTL
+616 RAVEIATTTL
-626 AEKESTQVTKQKEF
+626 AEKERAQVTKQKEF
-640 NEKQVVLDTLV
+640 NEKQAVLDTLV
-651 KQLGD
+651 KQLED

-661 SENNKV
+661 SENNKA
-667 ISELKQDIKTK
+667 ISELKQGIKTK
-678 EVELAVLQNAP
+678 ENELVVLQNAP
-689 KLLKVEQ
+689 KLLKEEQ
-696 EKLTELKSSLANKEK
+696 EKLAKLESSLANKER

-754 VEKYNVKEELDS
+754 VVKYNVKEELDS

-829 EPTAPAKPT
+829 TPAKQT
-838 NLEDKKAKKENVQKL
+838 NSEDKKAKKENVQKL

-879 KKQN
+879 RKQR

>member
-72 TEVKDLKNNV
+72 AEVKDLKNNV
-82 ISSTKEVAN
+82 ISSTKKVATL
-91 IEEKAKEATPE
+91 EEKTKEATPE

-126 VLASSENSKQKEVA
+126 VLASSESSKQKEVA

-158 ETTKAKIDLQ
+158 ETTKAKTDLQ

-177 NQEKVVKALEEA
+177 NQEKVIKALEEA
-189 KKQVEIDKADLEAKA
+189 KKQVELDKADLEAKA

-242 EAKTKE
+242 EAKMKE
-248 LEVAKTKLALATKE
+248 FEVAKTKLALATKE

-279 EEYVKALKDSF
+279 EEYVKALKDSYDY
-290 DNNLSREEQ
+290 DNLTREERE
-299 DKAYDKLGKL
+299 KADQILEKINYDELR
-309 SSQDLKKNSYK
+309 SKNKYVK
-320 NNKNDDTKTKYDIE
+320 NKNDNNTTSYDIE

-365 VTSSAVEFAKI
+365 VTPSAVEFAKK
-376 VGNGYMADNWNSLVG
+376 VGDGYTADNWNNTKG
-391 HDARAVNEGARKFGL
+391 HDAKAINNVAREYGL
-406 PTSSDEEVA
+406 PTTTLKEE
-415 KHQQYYENYY
+415 QDSGQYYENYF
-425 GYGLATKN
+425 GYGLNRKN
-433 VTLAQLKRE
+433 VTYTELKEE
-442 VYNGIIEFMIGGGE
+442 VYKGIVGFMLNGWE
-456 WFHAQSI
+456 WLHAQSI

-508 TTEIDNPNN
+508 TTEINNPND

-560 TDVTSELEFLE
+560 TDATSELEFLE

-590 LANDTNVLNKAQKD
+590 LANDTNALNKAQKD

-610 DVRIKQ
+610 DVKTKQ

-626 AEKESTQVTKQKEF
+626 AEKERAQVTKQKEF
-640 NEKQVVLDTLV
+640 NEKQVVLNTLV

-667 ISELKQDIKTK
+667 ISELKQDIRTK
-678 EVELAVLQNAP
+678 ENELVVLQNAP
-689 KLLKVEQ
+689 KLLKEEQ
-696 EKLTELKSSLANKEK
+696 EKLAELKLSLENKEK

-754 VEKYNVKEELDS
+754 VVKYNVKEELDS

-788 ATLTVNG
+788 TTLTVNG
-795 EVVNSIEEVLSEEKA
+795 EVVNSLEEVLSEEKA
-810 IDEVVLVGTK
+810 VDEVVLVGTK
-820 EEAKPTEPT
+820 GETKPTEPT
-829 EPTAPAKPT
+829 TPAKPT
-838 NLEDKKAKKENVQKL
+838 NSEDKKIKKENVQKL

-864 GFGLLLSVL
+864 GFGMLLSVL

-879 KKQN
+879 RKQR

>member
-72 TEVKDLKNNV
+72 AEVKDLKNNV
-82 ISSTKEVAN
+82 ISSTKKVATL
-91 IEEKAKEATPE
+91 EEKTKEATPE

-158 ETTKAKIDLQ
+158 ETEKVKTDLQ

-177 NQEKVVKALEEA
+177 NQEKVLKALEEA
-189 KKQVEIDKADLEAKA
+189 KKQVELDKADLEAKA

-320 NNKNDDTKTKYDIE
+320 NNKNDDMKTKYDIE

-376 VGNGYMADNWNSLVG
+376 VGNGYTTDNWNSLVG
-391 HDARAVNEGARKFGL
+391 HDARAVNEGAREFGL

-463 AGINY
+463 AGINW
-468 GTPDEEY
+468 GQADEEY

-487 NIHYIKVPADYVK
+487 NIHYIKVPANYVK

-508 TTEIDNPNN
+508 TTEINNPND

-537 EVDTKTKEQVA
+537 EVDTKAKEQVA

-590 LANDTNVLNKAQKD
+590 LANDTNALNKAQKD

-610 DVRIKQ
+610 DVKAKQ
-616 KAVEIATTTL
+616 QAVDIATTTL
-626 AEKESTQVTKQKEF
+626 AEKERAQVTKQKEF

-661 SENNKV
+661 SESKKA
-667 ISELKQDIKTK
+667 ISELKQGIKTK
-678 EVELAVLQNAP
+678 ENELVVLQNAP
-689 KLLKVEQ
+689 KLLKAEQ
-696 EKLTELKSSLANKEK
+696 EKLAKLKSSLENKEK

-743 EAVIKETTRED
+743 EAIIKETIRED
-754 VEKYNVKEELDS
+754 VVKYNVKEELDS

-773 VVKVKGVNGKKKVKV
+773 VVKVKGVNGKKKVK
-788 ATLTVNG
+788 ATTLTVND
-795 EVVNSIEEVLSEEKA
+795 EVVNSLEEVLSEEKA
-810 IDEVVLVGTK
+810 VDEVVLVGTK
-820 EEAKPTEPT
+820 EKTKPTEPT
-829 EPTAPAKPT
+829 TPAKPI
-838 NLEDKKAKKENVQKL
+838 NSEDKKSKKENVQKL

-864 GFGLLLSVL
+864 GFGLLLSLL

-879 KKQN
+879 RKQR

>member
-9 QKNLLTAGIGLA
+9 QKNLLTASLGLA

-38 KDTTTPS
+38 KEATTPS
-45 TTVKAEKPTVDL
+45 TTVKAENPTVDL

-72 TEVKDLKNNV
+72 TEVNELKNNV
-82 ISSTKEVAN
+82 TSSTKEVAN
-91 IEEKAKEATPE
+91 LEEKAKEATPE
-102 NIAKVEKAVED
+102 KISKVEKIVED
-113 KKADLKANEEKAT
+113 KKADLKVNEEKAKT
-126 VLASSENSKQKEVA
+126 LTISETDKQKEVA

-153 NKAKE
+153 EKAKE
-158 ETTKAKIDLQ
+158 ETTKAETDLQ

-177 NQEKVVKALEEA
+177 NQEKVVKTLEEA
-189 KKQVEIDKADLEAKA
+189 KKQVELDKADLEAKA

-228 EQATKDYNKASSDL
+228 EQTTKDFNKVSSDL

-248 LEVAKTKLALATKE
+248 LEIAKTKLALATKE

-279 EEYVKALKDSF
+279 EEYVKALKDSQ
-290 DNNLSREEQ
+290 DYDTLSREERR
-299 DKAYDKLGKL
+299 KALET
-309 SSQDLKKNSYK
+309 LKRINDEVDNLNKYHK
-320 NNKNDDTKTKYDIE
+320 NKNDDMKTKYDIE
-334 NLPENIRTEL
+334 NLPENVRTEL

-351 INQIREQFKLPKVK
+351 INQIRDQFKLPRVK
-365 VTSSAVEFAKI
+365 VTPSAVEFAKI
-376 VGNGYMADNWNSLVG
+376 VGNGYTTDNWNAQVG

-406 PTSSDEEVA
+406 PTSSAEEEA

-433 VTLAQLKRE
+433 VTLAELKKE
-442 VYNGIIEFMIGGGE
+442 VYNGIIGFMFNGQE
-456 WFHAQSI
+456 WLHAQSI
-463 AGINY
+463 AGINW
-468 GTPDEEY
+468 GQPDEEY

-487 NIHYIKVPADYVK
+487 NIHYIKVPKHYLEN
-500 QATKTNFN
+500 ATKSNFN
-508 TTEIDNPNN
+508 TTEIVNPND
-517 STTLLAKLTTAEKSV
+517 STTLLSKLTTAEKSV
-532 SNINV
+532 SNINA
-537 EVDTKTKEQVA
+537 EVDTKSKEQVA
-548 LQTAYNN
+548 VQTSYNN

-560 TDVTSELEFLE
+560 ADVTSELEFLE

-580 TTSYAKASNK
+580 TASYTKASDR

-610 DVRIKQ
+610 DIKIKQ
-616 KAVEIATTTL
+616 KAVEIATTLL
-626 AEKESTQVTKQKEF
+626 AEKEQTQVTKQREF
-640 NEKQVVLDTLV
+640 NEKQAVLDTLV
-651 KQLGD
+651 KQLRD

-667 ISELKQDIKTK
+667 IGELKQDIKTK

-689 KLLKVEQ
+689 KLLKAEQ
-696 EKLTELKSSLANKEK
+696 EKLAELKSSLSNKEK
-711 QLAEA
+711 QLAKA

-754 VEKYNVKEELDS
+754 VVKYNVKEELDS

-773 VVKVKGVNGKKKVKV
+773 VVKVKGKDGKRVIKLDV
-788 ATLTVNG
+788 LTVNG
-795 EVVNSIEEVLSEEKA
+795 QEVSRLEKEVLSEEKA
-810 IDEVVLVGTK
+810 VDEVVLVGTK
-820 EEAKPTEPT
+820 EESKPTEAT
-829 EPTAPAKPT
+829 TPAKQT
-838 NLEDKKAKKENVQKL
+838 NSEDKNTKKENVQKL

>member
-91 IEEKAKEATPE
+91 LEEKAKEATPE

-126 VLASSENSKQKEVA
+126 VLASSESNKQKEVA

-189 KKQVEIDKADLEAKA
+189 KKQVEIDKADLEIKA

-213 DKVRQDRINTLTTTK
+213 DKVRQDRINTLTTNK

-290 DNNLSREEQ
+290 DYNLAEIDRK
-299 DKAYDKLGKL
+299 KAKET
-309 SSQDLKKNSYK
+309 LKRVNAELLKQNKYVK
-320 NNKNDDTKTKYDIE
+320 NNNDNTTRYDIE
-334 NLPENIRTEL
+334 NLPESIRTEL
-344 SLFAADL
+344 SHFAADL

-365 VTSSAVEFAKI
+365 VTPSAVEFAKK
-376 VGNGYMADNWNSLVG
+376 VGDGYTADNWNNTNG
-391 HDARAVNEGARKFGL
+391 HDAKAINNVAREYGL
-406 PTSSDEEVA
+406 PTTTLKEE
-415 KHQQYYENYY
+415 QDGGQYYEDYF
-425 GYGLATKN
+425 GYGLNGKN
-433 VTLAQLKRE
+433 VTYSELKKE
-442 VYNGIIEFMIGGGE
+442 VYRGIVEFMLNGWE
-456 WFHAQSI
+456 WLHAQSI

-508 TTEIDNPNN
+508 TTEIDNPND

-537 EVDTKTKEQVA
+537 EVDTKTKEQVT

-590 LANDTNVLNKAQKD
+590 LANDTNALNKAQKD

-610 DVRIKQ
+610 DVRTKQ

-626 AEKESTQVTKQKEF
+626 AEKERAQVTKQKEF

-661 SENNKV
+661 SENNKA
-667 ISELKQDIKTK
+667 ISELKQGIKTK
-678 EVELAVLQNAP
+678 ENELVVLQNAP

-696 EKLTELKSSLANKEK
+696 EKLAELKSSLENKEK

-716 IDLYSKLLKQQIGNL
+716 IDLYLKLLKQQIGNL

-743 EAVIKETTRED
+743 EAIIKETIRED
-754 VEKYNVKEELDS
+754 VVKYNVKEELDS
-766 TLEAGKR
+766 TLETGKR

-788 ATLTVNG
+788 TTLTVNG
-795 EVVNSIEEVLSEEKA
+795 EVVNSLEEVLNEEKA
-810 IDEVVLVGTK
+810 VDEVVLVGTK
-820 EEAKPTEPT
+820 EKTKPTEPT
-829 EPTAPAKPT
+829 TPVKPT
-838 NLEDKKAKKENVQKL
+838 NSEDKKTKKENVQKL

-879 KKQN
+879 RKQR

>member
-72 TEVKDLKNNV
+72 AEVKDLKDNV
-82 ISSTKEVAN
+82 ISSTKKVA
-91 IEEKAKEATPE
+91 ILEEKTKEATPE
-102 NIAKVEKAVED
+102 NIAKVEKTVED

-126 VLASSENSKQKEVA
+126 VLASAESGKQKEVA

-158 ETTKAKIDLQ
+158 ETTKAKTDLQ

-189 KKQVEIDKADLEAKA
+189 KKQVELDKADLEAKV

-279 EEYVKALKDSF
+279 EEYVKALKDSYDY
-290 DNNLSREEQ
+290 DNLTREERKKA
-299 DKAYDKLGKL
+299 DKILEKINYDELR
-309 SSQDLKKNSYK
+309 SKNKYVK
-320 NNKNDDTKTKYDIE
+320 NKNDDNITSYDIE
-334 NLPENIRTEL
+334 NLPENVRTKL

-365 VTSSAVEFAKI
+365 VTSSAIEFAKK
-376 VGNGYMADNWNSLVG
+376 VGDGYTADNWNNTKG
-391 HDARAVNEGARKFGL
+391 HDAKAINNVAREYGL
-406 PTSSDEEVA
+406 PTTTLKEE
-415 KHQQYYENYY
+415 QDGGQYYENYF
-425 GYGLATKN
+425 GYGLNRKN
-433 VTLAQLKRE
+433 VTYTELKEE
-442 VYNGIIEFMIGGGE
+442 VYKGIVQFMLNGWE
-456 WFHAQSI
+456 WLHAQSI

-475 FGLDFSISNGWT
+475 FGLDFSISSGWT

-508 TTEIDNPNN
+508 TTEINNPND

-532 SNINV
+532 SNINE
-537 EVDTKTKEQVA
+537 EVGTKAKEQVA

-580 TTSYAKASNK
+580 TASYTKASNR
-590 LANDTNVLNKAQKD
+590 LANDTNALNKAQKD

-610 DVRIKQ
+610 DVKTKQ
-616 KAVEIATTTL
+616 RVVDIATTTL
-626 AEKESTQVTKQKEF
+626 AEKERAQVTKQKEF

-678 EVELAVLQNAP
+678 ENELVVLQNAP
-689 KLLKVEQ
+689 KLLKSEQ
-696 EKLTELKSSLANKEK
+696 EKLTELKSSLENKEK

-754 VEKYNVKEELDS
+754 IVKYNVKEELDS

-829 EPTAPAKPT
+829 TPAKPI
-838 NLEDKKAKKENVQKL
+838 NSEDKKAKKENVQKL

-879 KKQN
+879 RKQR

>member
-9 QKNLLTAGIGLA
+9 QKNLLTASLGLA

-38 KDTTTPS
+38 KEATTPS
-45 TTVKAEKPTVDL
+45 TTVKAENPTVDL

-72 TEVKDLKNNV
+72 TEVKELKNNV

-91 IEEKAKEATPE
+91 LEEKAKEATPE
-102 NIAKVEKAVED
+102 KISKVEKIVED
-113 KKADLKANEEKAT
+113 KKADLKVNEEKAKT
-126 VLASSENSKQKEVA
+126 LTISETDKQKEVA

-153 NKAKE
+153 EKAKE
-158 ETTKAKIDLQ
+158 ETTKAETDLQ

-177 NQEKVVKALEEA
+177 NQEKVVKTLEEA
-189 KKQVEIDKADLEAKA
+189 KKQVELDKADLEAKA

-228 EQATKDYNKASSDL
+228 EQTTKDFNKVSSDL

-248 LEVAKTKLALATKE
+248 LEIAKTKLALATKE

-279 EEYVKALKDSF
+279 EEYVKALKDSQ
-290 DNNLSREEQ
+290 DYDTLSREERR
-299 DKAYDKLGKL
+299 KALET
-309 SSQDLKKNSYK
+309 LKRINDEVDNLNKYHK
-320 NNKNDDTKTKYDIE
+320 NKNDDMKTKYDIE
-334 NLPENIRTEL
+334 NLPENVRMEL

-351 INQIREQFKLPKVK
+351 INQIRDQFKLPRVK
-365 VTSSAVEFAKI
+365 VTPSAVEFAKI
-376 VGNGYMADNWNSLVG
+376 VGNGYTTDNWNAQVG
-391 HDARAVNEGARKFGL
+391 HDARAVNEGAREFGL
-406 PTSSDEEVA
+406 PTSSAEEEA

-433 VTLAQLKRE
+433 VTLAELKRE
-442 VYNGIIEFMIGGGE
+442 VYNGIIGFMFNGQE
-456 WFHAQSI
+456 WLHAQSI
-463 AGINY
+463 AGINW
-468 GTPDEEY
+468 GQPDEEY

-487 NIHYIKVPADYVK
+487 NIHYIKVPKHYLEN
-500 QATKTNFN
+500 ATKSNFN
-508 TTEIDNPNN
+508 TTEIVNPND
-517 STTLLAKLTTAEKSV
+517 STTLLSKLTTAEKSV
-532 SNINV
+532 SNINA
-537 EVDTKTKEQVA
+537 EVDTKSKEQVA
-548 LQTAYNN
+548 VQTSYNN

-560 TDVTSELEFLE
+560 ADVTSELEFLE
-571 NTKTFTEEA
+571 NTKTFTGEA
-580 TTSYAKASNK
+580 TDSYVKASDR

-610 DVRIKQ
+610 DIKTKQ
-616 KAVEIATTTL
+616 RAVEIATTLL
-626 AEKESTQVTKQKEF
+626 AEKEKTQVTKQREF
-640 NEKQVVLDTLV
+640 NEKQAVLDTLV
-651 KQLGD
+651 KQLRD

-696 EKLTELKSSLANKEK
+696 EKLAELKSSLSNKEK

-743 EAVIKETTRED
+743 EAVITEFISGSI
-754 VEKYNVKEELDS
+754 VKYNVREEFDS
-766 TLEAGKR
+766 TLEKGKR
-773 VVKVKGVNGKKKVKV
+773 VVKVKGKDGKRVVKLDV
-788 ATLTVNG
+788 LTVNNQ
-795 EVVNSIEEVLSEEKA
+795 EVSRLEKEVLSEEKA
-810 IDEVVLVGTK
+810 VDEIVLVGTK
-820 EEAKPTEPT
+820 EESKPTEPT
-829 EPTAPAKPT
+829 TPAKQT
-838 NLEDKKAKKENVQKL
+838 NSEDKNTKKENVQKL

-879 KKQN
+879 RKQR

>member
-45 TTVKAEKPTVDL
+45 TTVKAEKPVVDL

-72 TEVKDLKNNV
+72 AEVKDLKNNV
-82 ISSTKEVAN
+82 ISSTKKVATL
-91 IEEKAKEATPE
+91 EEKTKEATPE

-126 VLASSENSKQKEVA
+126 VLASSESNKQKEVA

-158 ETTKAKIDLQ
+158 ETTKAKTDLQ

-189 KKQVEIDKADLEAKA
+189 KKQVELDKADLEEKA

-213 DKVRQDRINTLTTTK
+213 DKARQDRINTLTTTK
-228 EQATKDYNKASSDL
+228 EQVSKDYNKASSDL

-279 EEYVKALKDSF
+279 EEYVKALKDSYDY
-290 DNNLSREEQ
+290 DNLTREERKKA
-299 DKAYDKLGKL
+299 DKILEKINYDELR
-309 SSQDLKKNSYK
+309 SKNKYVK
-320 NNKNDDTKTKYDIE
+320 NKNDDNITSYDIE
-334 NLPENIRTEL
+334 NLPENVRTKL

-365 VTSSAVEFAKI
+365 VTSSAIEFAKK
-376 VGNGYMADNWNSLVG
+376 VGDGYTADNWNNTKG
-391 HDARAVNEGARKFGL
+391 HDAKAINNVAREYGL
-406 PTSSDEEVA
+406 STTTLKEE
-415 KHQQYYENYY
+415 QDGGQYYENYF
-425 GYGLATKN
+425 GYGLNRKN
-433 VTLAQLKRE
+433 VTYTELKEE
-442 VYNGIIEFMIGGGE
+442 VYKGIVQFMLNGWE
-456 WFHAQSI
+456 WLHAQSI

-475 FGLDFSISNGWT
+475 FGLDFSISSGWT

-500 QATKTNFN
+500 QASKTNFN
-508 TTEIDNPNN
+508 TTEINNPND
-517 STTLLAKLTTAEKSV
+517 STILLAKLTTAEKSI
-532 SNINV
+532 SNINE
-537 EVDTKTKEQVA
+537 EVGTKAKEQVA

-560 TDVTSELEFLE
+560 TDATSELEFLE

-590 LANDTNVLNKAQKD
+590 LANDTNALNKAQKD

-610 DVRIKQ
+610 DVKTKQ
-616 KAVEIATTTL
+616 RAVDIATTTL
-626 AEKESTQVTKQKEF
+626 AEKERAQVTKQKEF

-678 EVELAVLQNAP
+678 ENELVVLQNAP
-689 KLLKVEQ
+689 KLLKAEQ
-696 EKLTELKSSLANKEK
+696 EKLVELKSSLANKER

-754 VEKYNVKEELDS
+754 VVKYNVKEELDS

-829 EPTAPAKPT
+829 TPAKQT
-838 NLEDKKAKKENVQKL
+838 NSEDKKAKKENVQKL

-879 KKQN
+879 RKQR

>member
-9 QKNLLTAGIGLA
+9 QKNLLTASLGLA

-38 KDTTTPS
+38 KEATTPS
-45 TTVKAEKPTVDL
+45 TTVKAENPTVDL

-72 TEVKDLKNNV
+72 TEVKELKNNV

-91 IEEKAKEATPE
+91 LEEKAKEATPE
-102 NIAKVEKAVED
+102 KISKVEKIVED
-113 KKADLKANEEKAT
+113 KKADLKVNEEKAKT
-126 VLASSENSKQKEVA
+126 LTISETDKQKEVA

-153 NKAKE
+153 EKAKE
-158 ETTKAKIDLQ
+158 ETTKAETDLQ

-177 NQEKVVKALEEA
+177 NQEKVVKTLEEA
-189 KKQVEIDKADLEAKA
+189 KKQVELDKADLEAKA

-228 EQATKDYNKASSDL
+228 EQTTKDFNKVSSDL

-248 LEVAKTKLALATKE
+248 LEIAKTKLALATKE

-279 EEYVKALKDSF
+279 EEYVKALKDSQ
-290 DNNLSREEQ
+290 DYDTLSREERR
-299 DKAYDKLGKL
+299 KALET
-309 SSQDLKKNSYK
+309 LKRINDEVDNLNKYHK
-320 NNKNDDTKTKYDIE
+320 NKNDDMKTKYDIE
-334 NLPENIRTEL
+334 NLPENVRTEL

-351 INQIREQFKLPKVK
+351 INQIRDQFKLPRVK
-365 VTSSAVEFAKI
+365 VTPSAVEFAKI
-376 VGNGYMADNWNSLVG
+376 VGNGYTTDNWNAQVG
-391 HDARAVNEGARKFGL
+391 HDARAVNEGAREFGL
-406 PTSSDEEVA
+406 PTSSAEEEA

-433 VTLAQLKRE
+433 VTLAELKRE
-442 VYNGIIEFMIGGGE
+442 VYNGIIGFMFNGQE
-456 WFHAQSI
+456 WLHAQSI
-463 AGINY
+463 AGINW
-468 GTPDEEY
+468 GQPDEEY

-487 NIHYIKVPADYVK
+487 NIHYIKVPKHYLEN
-500 QATKTNFN
+500 ATKSNFN
-508 TTEIDNPNN
+508 TTEIVNPND
-517 STTLLAKLTTAEKSV
+517 STTLLSKLTTAEKSV
-532 SNINV
+532 SNINA
-537 EVDTKTKEQVA
+537 EVDTKSKEQVA
-548 LQTAYNN
+548 VQTSYNN

-560 TDVTSELEFLE
+560 ADVTSELEFLE
-571 NTKTFTEEA
+571 NTKTFTGEA
-580 TTSYAKASNK
+580 TDSYVKASDR

-610 DVRIKQ
+610 DIKTKQ
-616 KAVEIATTTL
+616 RAVEIATTLL
-626 AEKESTQVTKQKEF
+626 AEKEKTQVTKQREF
-640 NEKQVVLDTLV
+640 NEKQAVLDTLV
-651 KQLGD
+651 KQLRD

-696 EKLTELKSSLANKEK
+696 EKLAELKSSLSNKEK

-743 EAVIKETTRED
+743 EAVITEFISGSI
-754 VEKYNVKEELDS
+754 VKYNVREEFDS
-766 TLEAGKR
+766 TLEKGKR
-773 VVKVKGVNGKKKVKV
+773 VVKVKGKDGKRVVKLDV
-788 ATLTVNG
+788 LTVNNQ
-795 EVVNSIEEVLSEEKA
+795 EVSRLEKEVLSEEKA
-810 IDEVVLVGTK
+810 VDEIVLVGTK
-820 EEAKPTEPT
+820 EESKPTEPT
-829 EPTAPAKPT
+829 TPAKQT
-838 NLEDKKAKKENVQKL
+838 NSEDKNTKKENVQKL

-879 KKQN
+879 RKQR

>member
-21 TVVAVGVATDTQ
+21 TVVAVGVVTDTQ

-45 TTVKAEKPTVDL
+45 TTVKAEKPTVAL

-72 TEVKDLKNNV
+72 VEVKDLKNNV
-82 ISSTKEVAN
+82 ISSTKKVATL
-91 IEEKAKEATPE
+91 EEKTKEATPE

-126 VLASSENSKQKEVA
+126 VLASSESNKQKEVA

-158 ETTKAKIDLQ
+158 ETTKAKTDLQ

-177 NQEKVVKALEEA
+177 NQEKVIKALEEA
-189 KKQVEIDKADLEAKA
+189 KKQVELDKADLEAKA

-228 EQATKDYNKASSDL
+228 EQVTKDYNKASSDL

-320 NNKNDDTKTKYDIE
+320 NNKNDDIQTKYDIE

-365 VTSSAVEFAKI
+365 VTLSAVEFAKI
-376 VGNGYMADNWNSLVG
+376 VGDGYTADNWDARKG

-406 PTSSDEEVA
+406 LTSSDEEVA

-433 VTLAQLKRE
+433 VTLAELKRE

-463 AGINY
+463 AGINW
-468 GTPDEEY
+468 GQADEEY

-500 QATKTNFN
+500 QATKINFN
-508 TTEIDNPNN
+508 TTEINNPND

-537 EVDTKTKEQVA
+537 EVDTKAKEQVA

-580 TTSYAKASNK
+580 TASYTKASNK
-590 LANDTNVLNKAQKD
+590 LANDTNALNKAQKD

-610 DVRIKQ
+610 DVKTKQ
-616 KAVEIATTTL
+616 RAVEIATTTL
-626 AEKESTQVTKQKEF
+626 TEKERSQVTKQKEF
-640 NEKQVVLDTLV
+640 NEKQAVLDTLV
-651 KQLGD
+651 KHLGD

-661 SENNKV
+661 SENNKA

-678 EVELAVLQNAP
+678 ENELVVLQNAP
-689 KLLKVEQ
+689 KLLKEEQ
-696 EKLTELKSSLANKEK
+696 EKLTKLESSLENKEK

-754 VEKYNVKEELDS
+754 VVKYNVKEELDS

-788 ATLTVNG
+788 TTLTVNG
-795 EVVNSIEEVLSEEKA
+795 EVVNNLEEVLNEEKA
-810 IDEVVLVGTK
+810 VDEVVLVGTK
-820 EEAKPTEPT
+820 EKTKPTEPT
-829 EPTAPAKPT
+829 TSAKPT

-879 KKQN
+879 RKQR

>member
-72 TEVKDLKNNV
+72 AEVKDLKNNV
-82 ISSTKEVAN
+82 ISSTKKVVTL
-91 IEEKAKEATPE
+91 EEKTKEATPE

-126 VLASSENSKQKEVA
+126 VLASSESNKQKEVA

-158 ETTKAKIDLQ
+158 ETTKAKTDLQ

-177 NQEKVVKALEEA
+177 NQEKVIKALEEA
-189 KKQVEIDKADLEAKA
+189 KKQVELDKADLEAKE

-320 NNKNDDTKTKYDIE
+320 NNKNDDMKTKYDIE

-376 VGNGYMADNWNSLVG
+376 VGNGYTTDNWNSLVG
-391 HDARAVNEGARKFGL
+391 HDARAVNEGAREFGL

-463 AGINY
+463 AGINW
-468 GTPDEEY
+468 GQADEEY

-487 NIHYIKVPADYVK
+487 NIHYIKVPANYVK

-508 TTEIDNPNN
+508 TTEIDNPND

-555 TKKSL
+555 TKKSF
-560 TDVTSELEFLE
+560 TDATSELEFLE

-580 TTSYAKASNK
+580 KASYTKASNK
-590 LANDTNVLNKAQKD
+590 LANDTNALNKAQKD

-610 DVRIKQ
+610 DVKTKQ
-616 KAVEIATTTL
+616 RAVDIATTTL
-626 AEKESTQVTKQKEF
+626 AEKERTQATKQKEF

-678 EVELAVLQNAP
+678 ENELVVLQNAP
-689 KLLKVEQ
+689 KLLKEEQ
-696 EKLTELKSSLANKEK
+696 EKLTKLESSLANKEK

-716 IDLYSKLLKQQIGNL
+716 IEVYSKLLKQQIGNL

-743 EAVIKETTRED
+743 EAIIKETTRED
-754 VEKYNVKEELDS
+754 VVKYNVKEELDS

-788 ATLTVNG
+788 ITLTVKG
-795 EVVNSIEEVLSEEKA
+795 EVVNSLEEVLSEEKA

-820 EEAKPTEPT
+820 EKTKPTEPT
-829 EPTAPAKPT
+829 TPAKPT
-838 NLEDKKAKKENVQKL
+838 NSEDKKTKKENLQKL
-853 PNTGETTSDVA
+853 PNTGETTSDIA

-879 KKQN
+879 KKQR

>member
-9 QKNLLTAGIGLA
+9 QKNLLTASLGLA

-38 KDTTTPS
+38 KEATTPS
-45 TTVKAEKPTVDL
+45 TTVKAENPTVDL

-64 EKVVETTE
+64 EKVVEITE
-72 TEVKDLKNNV
+72 TEVKELKNNV

-91 IEEKAKEATPE
+91 LEEKAKEATPE

-146 KVAEINL
+146 KVSEINL

-158 ETTKAKIDLQ
+158 ETIKAKTDLQ

-189 KKQVEIDKADLEAKA
+189 KKQVELDKADLEAKV

-213 DKVRQDRINTLTTTK
+213 DKARQDRINTLTTTK
-228 EQATKDYNKASSDL
+228 EQVSKDYNKASSDL

-279 EEYVKALKDSF
+279 EEYVKALKDSYDY
-290 DNNLSREEQ
+290 DNLTREERKKA
-299 DKAYDKLGKL
+299 DKILEKINYDELR
-309 SSQDLKKNSYK
+309 SKNKYVK
-320 NNKNDDTKTKYDIE
+320 NKNDDNITSYDIE
-334 NLPENIRTEL
+334 NLPENVRTKL

-365 VTSSAVEFAKI
+365 VTSSAIEFAKK
-376 VGNGYMADNWNSLVG
+376 VGDGYTADNWNNTKG
-391 HDARAVNEGARKFGL
+391 HDAKAINNVAREYGL
-406 PTSSDEEVA
+406 PTTTLKEE
-415 KHQQYYENYY
+415 QDGGQYYENYF
-425 GYGLATKN
+425 GYGLNRKN
-433 VTLAQLKRE
+433 VTYTELKEE
-442 VYNGIIEFMIGGGE
+442 VYKGIVQFMLNGWE
-456 WFHAQSI
+456 WLHAQSI

-475 FGLDFSISNGWT
+475 FGLDFSISSGWT

-500 QATKTNFN
+500 QASKTNFN
-508 TTEIDNPNN
+508 TTEINNPND
-517 STTLLAKLTTAEKSV
+517 STILLAKLTTAEKSV

-548 LQTAYNN
+548 LQTAYNS

-560 TDVTSELEFLE
+560 ADVTSELEFLE

-580 TTSYAKASNK
+580 TASYTKASNK

-610 DVRIKQ
+610 DVKTKQ
-616 KAVEIATTTL
+616 RAVDIATTTL
-626 AEKESTQVTKQKEF
+626 AEKERAQVTKQKEF
-640 NEKQVVLDTLV
+640 NEKQAVLDTLV
-651 KQLGD
+651 KQLVD

-661 SENNKV
+661 SENNKA
-667 ISELKQDIKTK
+667 ISELKQGIKTK
-678 EVELAVLQNAP
+678 ENELVVLQNAP
-689 KLLKVEQ
+689 KLLKEEQ
-696 EKLTELKSSLANKEK
+696 EKLAKLESSLANKER

-754 VEKYNVKEELDS
+754 VVKYNVKEELDS

-829 EPTAPAKPT
+829 TPAKPI
-838 NLEDKKAKKENVQKL
+838 NSEDKKAKKENVQKL
-853 PNTGETTSDVA
+853 PNTGETTSDIA

-879 KKQN
+879 RKQR

>member
-45 TTVKAEKPTVDL
+45 TTVKAENPTVDL

-72 TEVKDLKNNV
+72 AEVKDLKNNV
-82 ISSTKEVAN
+82 ISSTKKVA
-91 IEEKAKEATPE
+91 ILEEKTKEATPE

-113 KKADLKANEEKAT
+113 KKVDLKANEEKAT
-126 VLASSENSKQKEVA
+126 VLASSESSKQKEVA

-158 ETTKAKIDLQ
+158 ETTKAKTDLQ

-189 KKQVEIDKADLEAKA
+189 KKQVELDKADLEAKA

-242 EAKTKE
+242 EAKAKE

-279 EEYVKALKDSF
+279 EEYVKALKDSYDY
-290 DNNLSREEQ
+290 DNLTREERKKA
-299 DKAYDKLGKL
+299 DKILEKINYDELR
-309 SSQDLKKNSYK
+309 SKNKYVK
-320 NNKNDDTKTKYDIE
+320 NKNDDNITSYDIE
-334 NLPENIRTEL
+334 NLPENVRTKL

-365 VTSSAVEFAKI
+365 VTSSAIEFAKK
-376 VGNGYMADNWNSLVG
+376 VGDGYTADNWNNTKG
-391 HDARAVNEGARKFGL
+391 HDAKAINNVAREYGL
-406 PTSSDEEVA
+406 PTTTLKEE
-415 KHQQYYENYY
+415 QDGGQYYENYF
-425 GYGLATKN
+425 GYGLNRKN
-433 VTLAQLKRE
+433 VTYTELKEE
-442 VYNGIIEFMIGGGE
+442 VYKGIVQFMLNGWE
-456 WFHAQSI
+456 WLHAQSI

-475 FGLDFSISNGWT
+475 FGLDFSISSGWT

-500 QATKTNFN
+500 QASKTNFN
-508 TTEIDNPNN
+508 TTEINNPND
-517 STTLLAKLTTAEKSV
+517 STILLAKLTTAEKSV

-548 LQTAYNN
+548 LQTAYNS

-560 TDVTSELEFLE
+560 ADVTSELEFLE

-580 TTSYAKASNK
+580 TASYTKASNK

-610 DVRIKQ
+610 DVKTKQ
-616 KAVEIATTTL
+616 RAVDIATTTL
-626 AEKESTQVTKQKEF
+626 AEKERAQVTKQKEF
-640 NEKQVVLDTLV
+640 NEKQAVLDTLV
-651 KQLGD
+651 KQLVD

-661 SENNKV
+661 SENNKA
-667 ISELKQDIKTK
+667 ISELKQGIKTK
-678 EVELAVLQNAP
+678 ENELVVLQNAP
-689 KLLKVEQ
+689 KLLKEEQ
-696 EKLTELKSSLANKEK
+696 EKLAKLESSLANKER

-754 VEKYNVKEELDS
+754 VVKYNVKEELDS

-829 EPTAPAKPT
+829 TPAKQT
-838 NLEDKKAKKENVQKL
+838 NSEDKKAKKENVQKL

-879 KKQN
+879 RKQR

>member
-72 TEVKDLKNNV
+72 AEVKDLKNNV
-82 ISSTKEVAN
+82 ISSTKKVVN
-91 IEEKAKEATPE
+91 LEEKAKEATPE

-126 VLASSENSKQKEVA
+126 VLASSESNKQKEVA

-158 ETTKAKIDLQ
+158 ETTKAKTDLQ

-189 KKQVEIDKADLEAKA
+189 KKQVELDKADLEAKA
-204 KALEEAKKQ
+204 KKLEEAKKQ
-213 DKVRQDRINTLTTTK
+213 DKARQDRINTLTTTK

-299 DKAYDKLGKL
+299 DKAYNKLGKL
-309 SSQDLKKNSYK
+309 SSEDLKKNSYK
-320 NNKNDDTKTKYDIE
+320 NNKNDDMKTKYDIE

-376 VGNGYMADNWNSLVG
+376 VGDGYTADNWNSLVG

-406 PTSSDEEVA
+406 LTSSDEEVA

-433 VTLAQLKRE
+433 ITLAELKRE

-508 TTEIDNPNN
+508 TTEINNPND

-560 TDVTSELEFLE
+560 TDATSELEFLE

-590 LANDTNVLNKAQKD
+590 LANDTNALDKAQKD
-604 FDSLNA
+604 FDSLKA
-610 DVRIKQ
+610 DVKTKQ
-616 KAVEIATTTL
+616 RAVEIATTTL
-626 AEKESTQVTKQKEF
+626 AEKERAQVTKQKEF

-661 SENNKV
+661 SESNKA
-667 ISELKQDIKTK
+667 ISELKQGIKTK
-678 EVELAVLQNAP
+678 ENELVVLQNAP
-689 KLLKVEQ
+689 KLLKAEQ
-696 EKLTELKSSLANKEK
+696 EKLAKLKSSLENKEK

-743 EAVIKETTRED
+743 EAIIKETIRED
-754 VEKYNVKEELDS
+754 VVKYNVKEELDS

-788 ATLTVNG
+788 TTLTVNG
-795 EVVNSIEEVLSEEKA
+795 EAVNSLEEVLSEEKA
-810 IDEVVLVGTK
+810 VDEVVLVGTK
-820 EEAKPTEPT
+820 EKTKPTEPT
-829 EPTAPAKPT
+829 TPAKPI
-838 NLEDKKAKKENVQKL
+838 NSEDKKSKKENVQKL

-879 KKQN
+879 RKQR

>member
-72 TEVKDLKNNV
+72 AEVKDLKNNV
-82 ISSTKEVAN
+82 ISSTKKVATL
-91 IEEKAKEATPE
+91 EEKTKEATPE

-126 VLASSENSKQKEVA
+126 VLASSESSKQKEVA

-158 ETTKAKIDLQ
+158 ETTKAKTDLQ

-177 NQEKVVKALEEA
+177 NQEKVIKALEEA
-189 KKQVEIDKADLEAKA
+189 KKQVELDKADLEAKA

-242 EAKTKE
+242 EAKMKE
-248 LEVAKTKLALATKE
+248 FEVAKTKLALATKE

-279 EEYVKALKDSF
+279 EEYVKALKDSYDY
-290 DNNLSREEQ
+290 DNLTREERE
-299 DKAYDKLGKL
+299 KADQILEKINYDELR
-309 SSQDLKKNSYK
+309 SKNKYVK
-320 NNKNDDTKTKYDIE
+320 NKNDNNTTSYDIE

-365 VTSSAVEFAKI
+365 VTPSAVEFAKK
-376 VGNGYMADNWNSLVG
+376 VGDGYTADNWNNTKG
-391 HDARAVNEGARKFGL
+391 HDAKAINNVAREYGL
-406 PTSSDEEVA
+406 PTTTLKEE
-415 KHQQYYENYY
+415 QDSGQYYENYF
-425 GYGLATKN
+425 GYGLNRKN
-433 VTLAQLKRE
+433 VTYTELKEE
-442 VYNGIIEFMIGGGE
+442 VYKGIVGFMLNGWE
-456 WFHAQSI
+456 WLHAQSI

-508 TTEIDNPNN
+508 TTEINNPND

-560 TDVTSELEFLE
+560 TDATSELEFLE

-590 LANDTNVLNKAQKD
+590 LANDTNALNKAQKD

-610 DVRIKQ
+610 DVKTKQ

-626 AEKESTQVTKQKEF
+626 AEKERAQVTKQKEF
-640 NEKQVVLDTLV
+640 NEKQVVLNTLV

-667 ISELKQDIKTK
+667 ISELKQDIRTK
-678 EVELAVLQNAP
+678 ENELVVLQNAP
-689 KLLKVEQ
+689 KLLKEEQ
-696 EKLTELKSSLANKEK
+696 EKLAKLKSSLENKEK

-754 VEKYNVKEELDS
+754 VVKYNVKEELDS

-788 ATLTVNG
+788 TTLTVNG
-795 EVVNSIEEVLSEEKA
+795 EVVNSLEEVLSEEKA
-810 IDEVVLVGTK
+810 VDEVVLVGTK
-820 EEAKPTEPT
+820 GETKPTEPT
-829 EPTAPAKPT
+829 TPAKPT
-838 NLEDKKAKKENVQKL
+838 NSEDKKIKKENVQKL

-864 GFGLLLSVL
+864 GFGMLLSVL

-879 KKQN
+879 RKQR

>member
-72 TEVKDLKNNV
+72 AEVKDLKNNV
-82 ISSTKEVAN
+82 ISSTKKVATL
-91 IEEKAKEATPE
+91 EEKTKEATPE

-126 VLASSENSKQKEVA
+126 VLASSESNKQKEVA

-158 ETTKAKIDLQ
+158 ETTKAKTDLQ

-189 KKQVEIDKADLEAKA
+189 KKQVELDKADLEVKA

-299 DKAYDKLGKL
+299 DKAYNKLGKL
-309 SSQDLKKNSYK
+309 SSEDLKKNSYK
-320 NNKNDDTKTKYDIE
+320 NNKNDDMKTKYDIE

-376 VGNGYMADNWNSLVG
+376 VGDGYTADNWNSLVG

-406 PTSSDEEVA
+406 LTSSDEEVA

-463 AGINY
+463 AGINW
-468 GTPDEEY
+468 GQADEEY

-487 NIHYIKVPADYVK
+487 NIHYIKVPANYVK

-508 TTEIDNPNN
+508 TTEIDNPND

-537 EVDTKTKEQVA
+537 EVDSKTKEQVA

-580 TTSYAKASNK
+580 TASYTKASNK
-590 LANDTNVLNKAQKD
+590 LANDTNALNKAQKD

-610 DVRIKQ
+610 DVKTKQ
-616 KAVEIATTTL
+616 RAVDIATTTL
-626 AEKESTQVTKQKEF
+626 AEKERAQVTKQKEF

-661 SENNKV
+661 SESNKA
-667 ISELKQDIKTK
+667 ISELKQGIKTK
-678 EVELAVLQNAP
+678 ENELVVLQNAP
-689 KLLKVEQ
+689 KLLKAEQ
-696 EKLTELKSSLANKEK
+696 EKLAKLKSSLENKEK

-743 EAVIKETTRED
+743 EVIIKETIRED
-754 VEKYNVKEELDS
+754 VVKYNVKEELDS

-788 ATLTVNG
+788 TTLTVNG
-795 EVVNSIEEVLSEEKA
+795 EVVNSLEEVLSEEKA
-810 IDEVVLVGTK
+810 VDEVVLVGTK
-820 EEAKPTEPT
+820 EKTKPTEPT
-829 EPTAPAKPT
+829 TPAKPI
-838 NLEDKKAKKENVQKL
+838 NSEDKKSKKENVQKL

-879 KKQN
+879 RKQR

>member
-21 TVVAVGVATDTQ
+21 TVVAIGVATDTQ

-72 TEVKDLKNNV
+72 AEVKDLKNNV
-82 ISSTKEVAN
+82 ISSTKKVAN
-91 IEEKAKEATPE
+91 LEEKAKEATPE

-126 VLASSENSKQKEVA
+126 VLASSESNKQKEVA

-158 ETTKAKIDLQ
+158 ETTKAKTDLQ

-189 KKQVEIDKADLEAKA
+189 KKQVELDKADLEVKA

-248 LEVAKTKLALATKE
+248 LEVAKTKLAQATKE

-299 DKAYDKLGKL
+299 DKAYNKLGKL
-309 SSQDLKKNSYK
+309 SSEDLKKNSYK
-320 NNKNDDTKTKYDIE
+320 NNKNDDMKTKYDIE

-376 VGNGYMADNWNSLVG
+376 VGDGYTADNWNSLVG

-406 PTSSDEEVA
+406 LTSSDEEVA

-463 AGINY
+463 AGINW
-468 GTPDEEY
+468 GQADEEY

-487 NIHYIKVPADYVK
+487 NIHYIKVPANYVK

-508 TTEIDNPNN
+508 TTEIDNPND

-537 EVDTKTKEQVA
+537 EVDSKTKEQVA

-580 TTSYAKASNK
+580 TASYTKASNK
-590 LANDTNVLNKAQKD
+590 LANDTNALNKAQKD

-610 DVRIKQ
+610 DVKTKQ
-616 KAVEIATTTL
+616 RAVDIATTTL
-626 AEKESTQVTKQKEF
+626 AEKERAQVTKQKEF

-661 SENNKV
+661 SESNKA
-667 ISELKQDIKTK
+667 ISELKQGIKTK
-678 EVELAVLQNAP
+678 ENELVVLQNAP
-689 KLLKVEQ
+689 KLLKAEQ
-696 EKLTELKSSLANKEK
+696 EKLAKLKSSLENKEK

-743 EAVIKETTRED
+743 EAIIKETIRED
-754 VEKYNVKEELDS
+754 VVKYNVKEELDS

-788 ATLTVNG
+788 TTLTVNG
-795 EVVNSIEEVLSEEKA
+795 EVVNSLEEVLSEEKA
-810 IDEVVLVGTK
+810 VDEVVLVGTK
-820 EEAKPTEPT
+820 EKTKPTEPT
-829 EPTAPAKPT
+829 TPAKPI
-838 NLEDKKAKKENVQKL
+838 NSEDKKSKKENVQKL

-879 KKQN
+879 KKQR

>member
-72 TEVKDLKNNV
+72 AEVKDLKNNV
-82 ISSTKEVAN
+82 ISSTKKVA
-91 IEEKAKEATPE
+91 ILEEKTKEATPE

-126 VLASSENSKQKEVA
+126 VLASSESSKQKEVA

-158 ETTKAKIDLQ
+158 ETTKAKTDLQ

-189 KKQVEIDKADLEAKA
+189 KKQVELDKADLEVKA

-213 DKVRQDRINTLTTTK
+213 DKVRQDRINTLATTK

-290 DNNLSREEQ
+290 DYNLAEIDRK
-299 DKAYDKLGKL
+299 KAKET
-309 SSQDLKKNSYK
+309 LKRVNAELLKQNKYVK
-320 NNKNDDTKTKYDIE
+320 NNNDDNTTRYDIE
-334 NLPENIRTEL
+334 NLPESIRTEL
-344 SLFAADL
+344 SLFASDL

-365 VTSSAVEFAKI
+365 VTPSAIDFAKI
-376 VGNGYMADNWNSLVG
+376 VGDGYTADNWDAQEG
-391 HDARAVNEGARKFGL
+391 HDARAVNQGAKEFGL
-406 PTSSDEEVA
+406 LTSSKEEA
-415 KHQQYYENYY
+415 QHQQYYENLYSHSIGSKTGTY
-425 GYGLATKN
+425 NY
-433 VTLAQLKRE
+433 LKKAI
-442 VYNGIIEFMIGGGE
+442 YDGIVEFMLNGYE
-456 WFHAQSI
+456 WLHAQSI
-463 AGINY
+463 AGINW
-468 GTPDEEY
+468 GQPDEEY

-508 TTEIDNPNN
+508 STEINNPND

-532 SNINV
+532 SNINE
-537 EVDTKTKEQVA
+537 EVGTKAKEQVA

-580 TTSYAKASNK
+580 TASYTKASNR
-590 LANDTNVLNKAQKD
+590 LANDTNALNKAQKD

-610 DVRIKQ
+610 DVKTKQ
-616 KAVEIATTTL
+616 RAVDIATTTL
-626 AEKESTQVTKQKEF
+626 AEKERAQVTKQKEF

-678 EVELAVLQNAP
+678 ENELVVLQNAP
-689 KLLKVEQ
+689 KLLKAEQ
-696 EKLTELKSSLANKEK
+696 EKLVELKSSLANKER

-731 EFDQKAPENVLP
+731 EFDKKAPENVLP

-754 VEKYNVKEELDS
+754 VVKYNVKEELDS

-829 EPTAPAKPT
+829 TPAKPI
-838 NLEDKKAKKENVQKL
+838 NSEDKKAKKENVQKL

-879 KKQN
+879 RKQR

>member
-45 TTVKAEKPTVDL
+45 TTVKAENPTVDL

-72 TEVKDLKNNV
+72 AEVKDLKNNV
-82 ISSTKEVAN
+82 MSSTKKVA
-91 IEEKAKEATPE
+91 ILEEKTKEATSE

-126 VLASSENSKQKEVA
+126 VLASSESSKQKEVA

-158 ETTKAKIDLQ
+158 ETTKAKTDLQ

-189 KKQVEIDKADLEAKA
+189 KKQVELDKADLEVKA

-279 EEYVKALKDSF
+279 EEYVKALKDSYDY
-290 DNNLSREEQ
+290 DNLTREEREKA
-299 DKAYDKLGKL
+299 DKILEKINYDELR
-309 SSQDLKKNSYK
+309 SKNKYVK
-320 NNKNDDTKTKYDIE
+320 NKNDDNITSYDIE
-334 NLPENIRTEL
+334 NLPENVRTKL

-365 VTSSAVEFAKI
+365 VTSSAIEFAKK
-376 VGNGYMADNWNSLVG
+376 VGDGYTTDNWNNRKG
-391 HDARAVNEGARKFGL
+391 HDAKAINNVAREYGL
-406 PTSSDEEVA
+406 PTTSLKEEA
-415 KHQQYYENYY
+415 EGGQYYENYF
-425 GYGLATKN
+425 GYGLNRKN
-433 VTLAQLKRE
+433 VTYTELKEE
-442 VYNGIIEFMIGGGE
+442 VYKGIVGFMLNGWE
-456 WFHAQSI
+456 WLHAQSI

-508 TTEIDNPNN
+508 STEINNPND

-532 SNINV
+532 SNINE
-537 EVDTKTKEQVA
+537 EVGTKAKEQVA

-560 TDVTSELEFLE
+560 TDATSELEFLE

-590 LANDTNVLNKAQKD
+590 LANDTNALNKAQKD
-604 FDSLNA
+604 LDSLNA
-610 DVRIKQ
+610 DVKTKQ
-616 KAVEIATTTL
+616 RAVDIATTTL
-626 AEKESTQVTKQKEF
+626 AEKERAQVTKQKEF

-678 EVELAVLQNAP
+678 ENELVVLQNAP
-689 KLLKVEQ
+689 KLLKAEQ
-696 EKLTELKSSLANKEK
+696 EKLVELKSSLANKER

-754 VEKYNVKEELDS
+754 VVKYNVKEELDS

-829 EPTAPAKPT
+829 TPAKQT
-838 NLEDKKAKKENVQKL
+838 NSEDKKAKKENVQKL

-879 KKQN
+879 RKQR

>member
-72 TEVKDLKNNV
+72 AEVKDLKDNV
-82 ISSTKEVAN
+82 ISSTKKVATL
-91 IEEKAKEATPE
+91 EEKTKEATPE

-126 VLASSENSKQKEVA
+126 VLASSESNKQKEVA

-158 ETTKAKIDLQ
+158 ETTKAKTDLQ

-189 KKQVEIDKADLEAKA
+189 KKQVELDKADLEAKA

-213 DKVRQDRINTLTTTK
+213 DKARQDRINTLTTTK
-228 EQATKDYNKASSDL
+228 EQASKDYNKASSDL
-242 EAKTKE
+242 EAKAKE

-279 EEYVKALKDSF
+279 EEYVKALKDSYDY
-290 DNNLSREEQ
+290 DNLTREERKKA
-299 DKAYDKLGKL
+299 DKILEKINYDELR
-309 SSQDLKKNSYK
+309 SKNKYVK
-320 NNKNDDTKTKYDIE
+320 NKNDDNITSYDIE
-334 NLPENIRTEL
+334 NLPENVRTKL

-365 VTSSAVEFAKI
+365 VTSSAIEFAKK
-376 VGNGYMADNWNSLVG
+376 VGDGYTADNWNNTKG
-391 HDARAVNEGARKFGL
+391 HDAKAINNVAREYGL
-406 PTSSDEEVA
+406 PTTTLKEE
-415 KHQQYYENYY
+415 QDGGQYYENYF
-425 GYGLATKN
+425 GYGLNRKN
-433 VTLAQLKRE
+433 VTYTELKEE
-442 VYNGIIEFMIGGGE
+442 VYKGIVQFMLNGWE
-456 WFHAQSI
+456 WLHAQSI

-475 FGLDFSISNGWT
+475 FGLDFSISSGWT

-500 QATKTNFN
+500 QASKTNFN
-508 TTEIDNPNN
+508 TTEINNPND

-532 SNINV
+532 SNINE
-537 EVDTKTKEQVA
+537 EVGTKAKEQVA

-571 NTKTFTEEA
+571 NTKTFTEEVTA
-580 TTSYAKASNK
+580 SYTKASNR
-590 LANDTNVLNKAQKD
+590 LANDTNALNKAQKD

-610 DVRIKQ
+610 DVKTKQ
-616 KAVEIATTTL
+616 RAVDIATTTL
-626 AEKESTQVTKQKEF
+626 VEKERAQVTKQKEF

-678 EVELAVLQNAP
+678 ENELVVLQNAP
-689 KLLKVEQ
+689 KLLKSEQ
-696 EKLTELKSSLANKEK
+696 EKLTELKSSLENKEK

-754 VEKYNVKEELDS
+754 IVKYNVKEELDS

-795 EVVNSIEEVLSEEKA
+795 EVVNSIEEVLSKEKA

-829 EPTAPAKPT
+829 TPAKQT
-838 NLEDKKAKKENVQKL
+838 NSEDKKVKKENVQKL

-879 KKQN
+879 RKQR

>member
-9 QKNLLTAGIGLA
+9 QKNLLTASLGLA

-72 TEVKDLKNNV
+72 AEVKDLKNNV
-82 ISSTKEVAN
+82 ISSTKKVATL
-91 IEEKAKEATPE
+91 EEKTKEATPE

-126 VLASSENSKQKEVA
+126 VLANSENSKQKEVA

-158 ETTKAKIDLQ
+158 ETAKAKTDLQ

-177 NQEKVVKALEEA
+177 NQEKVIEALEEA
-189 KKQVEIDKADLEAKA
+189 KKQVELDKADLEAKA

-279 EEYVKALKDSF
+279 EEYVKALKDSYDY
-290 DNNLSREEQ
+290 DNLTREERE
-299 DKAYDKLGKL
+299 KAYQILEKINYDELR
-309 SSQDLKKNSYK
+309 SKNKYVK
-320 NNKNDDTKTKYDIE
+320 NKNDDNTTSYDIE

-365 VTSSAVEFAKI
+365 VTSSAIEFAKK
-376 VGNGYMADNWNSLVG
+376 VGDGYTADNWNNTKG
-391 HDARAVNEGARKFGL
+391 HDAKAINDVAREYGL
-406 PTSSDEEVA
+406 PTTTLKEE
-415 KHQQYYENYY
+415 QDGGQYYENYF
-425 GYGLATKN
+425 GYGLNRKN
-433 VTLAQLKRE
+433 VTYTELKEE
-442 VYNGIIEFMIGGGE
+442 VYKGIVGFMLNGWE
-456 WFHAQSI
+456 WLHAQSI
-463 AGINY
+463 SGINY

-500 QATKTNFN
+500 QASKTNFN
-508 TTEIDNPNN
+508 ITEINNPND

-560 TDVTSELEFLE
+560 TDATSELEFLE

-590 LANDTNVLNKAQKD
+590 LANDTNALDKAQKD
-604 FDSLNA
+604 FDLLNA
-610 DVRIKQ
+610 DVKTKQ
-616 KAVEIATTTL
+616 RAVEIATTIL
-626 AEKESTQVTKQKEF
+626 AEKERAQVTKQKEF

-661 SENNKV
+661 PENNKA
-667 ISELKQDIKTK
+667 ISELKQGIKTK
-678 EVELAVLQNAP
+678 ENELVVLQNAP
-689 KLLKVEQ
+689 KLLKAEQ
-696 EKLTELKSSLANKEK
+696 EKLAELKSSLANKER

-716 IDLYSKLLKQQIGNL
+716 IDLYSKLLKQAIGSL
-731 EFDQKAPENVLP
+731 KYDQKAPENVLP
-743 EAVIKETTRED
+743 EAIIKETTRED
-754 VEKYNVKEELDS
+754 VVKYNVKEELDS

-773 VVKVKGVNGKKKVKV
+773 VVKVEGVNGKKKVKV
-788 ATLTVNG
+788 TTLTVNG
-795 EVVNSIEEVLSEEKA
+795 EVVNSLEEVLSEEKA

-820 EEAKPTEPT
+820 EETKPTGPT
-829 EPTAPAKPT
+829 TPAKPT
-838 NLEDKKAKKENVQKL
+838 NSEDKKTKKENVQKL

-879 KKQN
+879 RKQR

>member
-72 TEVKDLKNNV
+72 AEVKDLKNNV
-82 ISSTKEVAN
+82 ISSTKKVVTL
-91 IEEKAKEATPE
+91 EEKTKEATPE
-102 NIAKVEKAVED
+102 NIAKVEKTVED

-126 VLASSENSKQKEVA
+126 GLASSESNKQKEVA

-158 ETTKAKIDLQ
+158 ETTKAKTELQ

-189 KKQVEIDKADLEAKA
+189 KKQVELDKADLEEKV

-242 EAKTKE
+242 ETKTKE

-279 EEYVKALKDSF
+279 EEYVKALKDSYNY
-290 DNNLSREEQ
+290 DNLTREEREKA
-299 DKAYDKLGKL
+299 DKILEKINYDELR
-309 SSQDLKKNSYK
+309 SKNKYVK
-320 NNKNDDTKTKYDIE
+320 NKNDDNITSYDIE
-334 NLPENIRTEL
+334 NLPENVRTEL
-344 SLFAADL
+344 SLFASDL

-365 VTSSAVEFAKI
+365 VTPSAVEFAKK
-376 VGNGYMADNWNSLVG
+376 VGDGYTTDNWNSSKG
-391 HDARAVNEGARKFGL
+391 HDAKAINNVAREYGLQTTSLKEEAEGG
-406 PTSSDEEVA
+406 
-415 KHQQYYENYY
+415 QYYENYF
-425 GYGLATKN
+425 GYSLNGKN
-433 VTLAQLKRE
+433 VTYPELKEE
-442 VYNGIIEFMIGGGE
+442 VYKGIVEFMLNGYE
-456 WFHAQSI
+456 WLHAQSI
-463 AGINY
+463 AGINW
-468 GTPDEEY
+468 GQPDEEY

-487 NIHYIKVPADYVK
+487 NIHYIKVPANYVK

-508 TTEIDNPNN
+508 TTEINNPND
-517 STTLLAKLTTAEKSV
+517 STTLLTKLTTAEKSI

-537 EVDTKTKEQVA
+537 EVDTKSKEQVA

-560 TDVTSELEFLE
+560 TDATSELEFLE

-590 LANDTNVLNKAQKD
+590 LANDTNALNKAQKD

-610 DVRIKQ
+610 DVKIKQ
-616 KAVEIATTTL
+616 RAVDIATTTL
-626 AEKESTQVTKQKEF
+626 AEKERAQVTKQKEF

-678 EVELAVLQNAP
+678 ENELVVLQNAP
-689 KLLKVEQ
+689 KLLKAEQ
-696 EKLTELKSSLANKEK
+696 EKLVELKSSLVNKER

-754 VEKYNVKEELDS
+754 VVKYNVKEELDS

-795 EVVNSIEEVLSEEKA
+795 EVVNSLEEVLSEEKA

-820 EEAKPTEPT
+820 EETKPTEPT
-829 EPTAPAKPT
+829 TPAKPT
-838 NLEDKKAKKENVQKL
+838 NSEDKKIKKENVQKL

-879 KKQN
+879 RKQR

>member
-38 KDTTTPS
+38 KDATAPS
-45 TTVKAEKPTVDL
+45 TTVKAENPTVDL

-72 TEVKDLKNNV
+72 AEVKDLKNNV
-82 ISSTKEVAN
+82 ISSTKKVATL
-91 IEEKAKEATPE
+91 EEKAKEATPE

-113 KKADLKANEEKAT
+113 KKVDLKANEEKAT
-126 VLASSENSKQKEVA
+126 VLASSESSKQKEVA

-158 ETTKAKIDLQ
+158 ETTKAKTDLQ

-189 KKQVEIDKADLEAKA
+189 KKQVELDKADLEVKA

-242 EAKTKE
+242 EAKAKE

-279 EEYVKALKDSF
+279 EEYVKALKDSYDY
-290 DNNLSREEQ
+290 DNLTREERKKA
-299 DKAYDKLGKL
+299 DKILEKINYDELR
-309 SSQDLKKNSYK
+309 SKNKYVK
-320 NNKNDDTKTKYDIE
+320 NKNDDNITSYDIE
-334 NLPENIRTEL
+334 NLPENVRTKL

-365 VTSSAVEFAKI
+365 VTSSAIEFAKK
-376 VGNGYMADNWNSLVG
+376 VGDGYTADNWNNTKG
-391 HDARAVNEGARKFGL
+391 HDAKAINNVAREYGL
-406 PTSSDEEVA
+406 PTTTLKEE
-415 KHQQYYENYY
+415 QDGGQYYENYF
-425 GYGLATKN
+425 GYGLNRKN
-433 VTLAQLKRE
+433 VTYTELKEE
-442 VYNGIIEFMIGGGE
+442 VYKGIVQFMLNGWE
-456 WFHAQSI
+456 WLHAQSI

-475 FGLDFSISNGWT
+475 FGLDFSISSGWT

-500 QATKTNFN
+500 QASKTNFN
-508 TTEIDNPNN
+508 TTEINNPND
-517 STTLLAKLTTAEKSV
+517 STILLAKLTTAEKSI
-532 SNINV
+532 SNINE
-537 EVDTKTKEQVA
+537 EVGTKAKEQVA

-560 TDVTSELEFLE
+560 TDATSELEFLE

-590 LANDTNVLNKAQKD
+590 LANDTNALNKAQKD
-604 FDSLNA
+604 FDSLNT
-610 DVRIKQ
+610 DVKTKQ
-616 KAVEIATTTL
+616 RAVDIATTTL
-626 AEKESTQVTKQKEF
+626 AEKERVQVTKQKEF

-678 EVELAVLQNAP
+678 ENELVVLQNAP
-689 KLLKVEQ
+689 KLLKAEQ
-696 EKLTELKSSLANKEK
+696 EKLVELKSSLANKER

-754 VEKYNVKEELDS
+754 VVKYNVKEELDS

-773 VVKVKGVNGKKKVKV
+773 VVKVQGVNGKKKVKV

-829 EPTAPAKPT
+829 TPAKQT
-838 NLEDKKAKKENVQKL
+838 NSEDKKAKKENVQKL

-879 KKQN
+879 RKQR

>member
-72 TEVKDLKNNV
+72 AEVKDLKDNV
-82 ISSTKEVAN
+82 ISSTKKVA
-91 IEEKAKEATPE
+91 ILEEKTKEATPE

-126 VLASSENSKQKEVA
+126 VLASSESSKQKEVA

-158 ETTKAKIDLQ
+158 ETTKAKTDLQ

-189 KKQVEIDKADLEAKA
+189 KKQVELDKADLEAKA

-290 DNNLSREEQ
+290 DYNLAEIDRK
-299 DKAYDKLGKL
+299 KAKET
-309 SSQDLKKNSYK
+309 LKRVNAELLKQNKYVK
-320 NNKNDDTKTKYDIE
+320 NNNDDNTTRYDIE
-334 NLPENIRTEL
+334 NLPESIRTEL
-344 SLFAADL
+344 SLFASDL

-365 VTSSAVEFAKI
+365 VTSSAIEFAKK
-376 VGNGYMADNWNSLVG
+376 VGDGYTADNWNNTKG
-391 HDARAVNEGARKFGL
+391 HDAKAINNVAREYGL
-406 PTSSDEEVA
+406 PTTTLKEE
-415 KHQQYYENYY
+415 QDGGQYYENYF
-425 GYGLATKN
+425 GYGLNRKN
-433 VTLAQLKRE
+433 VTYTELKEE
-442 VYNGIIEFMIGGGE
+442 VYKGIVQFMLNGWE
-456 WFHAQSI
+456 WLHAQSI

-475 FGLDFSISNGWT
+475 FGLDFSISSGWT

-500 QATKTNFN
+500 QASKTNFN
-508 TTEIDNPNN
+508 TTEINNPND
-517 STTLLAKLTTAEKSV
+517 STILLAKLTTAEKSV

-537 EVDTKTKEQVA
+537 EVDTKIKEQVA
-548 LQTAYNN
+548 LQTAYNS

-560 TDVTSELEFLE
+560 ADVTSELEFLE

-580 TTSYAKASNK
+580 TASYTKASNK

-610 DVRIKQ
+610 DVKTKQ
-616 KAVEIATTTL
+616 RAVDIATTTL
-626 AEKESTQVTKQKEF
+626 AEKERVQVTKQKEF

-678 EVELAVLQNAP
+678 ENELVVLQNAP
-689 KLLKVEQ
+689 KLLKAEQ
-696 EKLTELKSSLANKEK
+696 EKLVELKSSLANKER

-754 VEKYNVKEELDS
+754 VVKYNVKEELDS

-829 EPTAPAKPT
+829 TPAKQT
-838 NLEDKKAKKENVQKL
+838 NSEDKKAKKENVQKL

-879 KKQN
+879 RKQR

>member
-45 TTVKAEKPTVDL
+45 TTVKTEKPTVDL

-72 TEVKDLKNNV
+72 AEVKDLKDNV
-82 ISSTKEVAN
+82 ISSTKKVA
-91 IEEKAKEATPE
+91 ILEEKIKEATPE
-102 NIAKVEKAVED
+102 NIAKVEKAVGD
-113 KKADLKANEEKAT
+113 KKVDLKANEEKAT
-126 VLASSENSKQKEVA
+126 VLASSESNKQKEVA

-158 ETTKAKIDLQ
+158 ETEKAKTELQ

-177 NQEKVVKALEEA
+177 NQEKVIKALEEA
-189 KKQVEIDKADLEAKA
+189 KKQVELDKADLEAKA

-279 EEYVKALKDSF
+279 EEYVKALKDSYDY
-290 DNNLSREEQ
+290 DNLTREERKKA
-299 DKAYDKLGKL
+299 DKILEKINYDELR
-309 SSQDLKKNSYK
+309 SKNKYVK
-320 NNKNDDTKTKYDIE
+320 NKNDDNITSYDIE
-334 NLPENIRTEL
+334 NLPENVRTKL
-344 SLFAADL
+344 SLFASDL

-365 VTSSAVEFAKI
+365 VTSSAIEFAKK
-376 VGNGYMADNWNSLVG
+376 VGDGYTADNWNNTKG
-391 HDARAVNEGARKFGL
+391 HDAKAINNVAREYGL
-406 PTSSDEEVA
+406 PTTTLKEE
-415 KHQQYYENYY
+415 QDGGQYYENYF
-425 GYGLATKN
+425 GYGLNRKN
-433 VTLAQLKRE
+433 VTYTELKEE
-442 VYNGIIEFMIGGGE
+442 VYKGIVQFMLNGWE
-456 WFHAQSI
+456 WLHAQSI

-475 FGLDFSISNGWT
+475 FGLDFSISSGWT

-500 QATKTNFN
+500 QASKTNFN
-508 TTEIDNPNN
+508 TTEINNPND
-517 STTLLAKLTTAEKSV
+517 STILLAKLTTAEKSV

-537 EVDTKTKEQVA
+537 EVDTKIKEQVA
-548 LQTAYNN
+548 LQTAYNS

-560 TDVTSELEFLE
+560 ADVTSELEFLE

-580 TTSYAKASNK
+580 TASYTKASNK

-610 DVRIKQ
+610 DVKTKQ
-616 KAVEIATTTL
+616 RAVDIATTTL
-626 AEKESTQVTKQKEF
+626 AEKERVQVTKQKEF

-678 EVELAVLQNAP
+678 ENELVVLQNAP
-689 KLLKVEQ
+689 KLLKAEQ
-696 EKLTELKSSLANKEK
+696 EKLVELKSSLANKER

-754 VEKYNVKEELDS
+754 VVKYNVKEELDS

-829 EPTAPAKPT
+829 TPAKQT
-838 NLEDKKAKKENVQKL
+838 NSEDKKAKKENVQKL

-879 KKQN
+879 RKQR